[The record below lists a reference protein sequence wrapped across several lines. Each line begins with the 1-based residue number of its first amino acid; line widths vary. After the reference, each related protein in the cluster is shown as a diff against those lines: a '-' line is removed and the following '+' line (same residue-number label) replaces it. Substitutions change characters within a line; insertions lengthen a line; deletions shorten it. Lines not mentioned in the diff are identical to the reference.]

1 MLRSFLRPEVD
12 GKVEPA
18 GNAGAHSHCSKTERA
33 PPCATDAESHRFNDA
48 EEGEENAAFS
58 ADDAHN
64 QHAAAAAAADNT
76 KKPSLPVSSTY
87 KESSLLFPTANP
99 FTFEPKVQVPYAY
112 KRGRMPRD
120 VEIERRR
127 RLYDS
132 QNVNHLLEVSGLTWG
147 LLARRS
153 ARSLPLEIF
162 DDTTYDCRNPSEWMA
177 MAASAATPAAR
188 FLPAE
193 GVFHREDTDTFE
205 LRPCRV
211 VGWAEDT
218 NTLQLHWG
226 ATDEDSLF
234 SAADAHPAAAS
245 AVSTTA
251 AVPLPRIF
259 VRFMAED
266 PVLYVQRLI
275 HAHTQRHKA
284 TSWII
289 YRLCCDSMPVTNLE
303 ELDAGLAE
311 RLRYLGTD
319 IPQLSSAAFPEV
331 ADRVERLVSEITL
344 EWKRSHNRLLL
355 HDRITKDP
363 SVGRMVSNSTH
374 MDPEE
379 LQQGP
384 NVAVDRSELGDP
396 ATVIAVEDD
405 NFCFADREEAFTFGT
420 YFTQPE
426 VVQALTGVRRECM
439 KVLEGS
445 LFDLPKERQLPL
457 AVFAQRQKDHLA
469 RTSRH
474 LKEEWMPH
482 MCETIVAS
490 FQSAGKGWLN
500 IREAKQNIYEMSKLK
515 KFFTTVRFM
524 MEDTLFQL
532 VYNSLQSFTDFFE
545 EVTDFTVTVEDMN
558 NVKNAWPGSDADDC
572 VEKQPLFTIDL
583 VEADGHFSYSISFAD
598 FEGAIVELFNAAIV
612 CTESVPQVE
621 RYVMTQYFWSRDGDG
636 PFLDSVK
643 KEEEHVCAL
652 RERVQT
658 AVRNSLVPLQTYLN
672 TYDELLPLIRLDQA
686 QFVKEYAE
694 AGHSMEEMKEEIAQ
708 HLRAKKSL
716 AGRLPLFLTVG
727 NFVVDCQSFS
737 YLMSMKEEELAK
749 LVMRLIGKT
758 GKDEAVYVRNEF
770 TRLLQTIEK
779 TPQSPEKLF
788 ELLSFMDTIGDQ
800 VTDLTEHIAEVR
812 QCYTILDGFQFELT
826 DDESRLKWEA
836 IGWPRQLALRSHAVR
851 KQLEQV
857 HEELHSGL
865 QKRQEEFSK
874 RVEQL
879 QRVVA
884 TFSKHTDAAEAD
896 KVAAE
901 VKTHNIEIRQCIE
914 EARALNGDQRLFGDK
929 LSDYRNVFE
938 LDKEFKPYS
947 DLWLTTYTWQ
957 ESYRRWHTD
966 AFTTLDAAEIE
977 ATVASASKTMATL
990 SRTFKDKDAMLRI
1003 VEGVKSSVEQFKPW
1017 VPILSSLRH
1026 HGMKERHW
1034 TGLSEKLGM
1043 ALVPGDTLMVL
1054 EDCAPLLA
1062 HHEAVIRY
1070 CEVAA
1075 KESQIETAL
1084 KEMRAKWESKSFI
1097 IEQYKETGTYI
1108 LKDTSDVVE
1117 LLDEHL
1123 NLTQQLQF
1131 SPFKAYFE
1139 EAITDW
1145 ERSLNLISDTLEQ
1158 WLECQRAWRYLE
1170 PILNSEDIAMQLP
1183 RLSALFEKVDRTWRR
1198 IMGNAHSQPNV
1209 LEYCIGTSKLLDH
1222 LREANRLLEEVQR
1235 GLNDYLADK
1244 RQTFPRFYFLS
1255 DEELLEILSQAKEV
1269 RRIDANIS
1277 KLFENIQRLQWN
1289 NVGPVKDTADSGNSS
1304 TNSTAVA
1311 MAEEAA
1317 GAKKG
1322 GGEPEGTAVAASAA
1336 VDGAVDTITGF
1347 YSVEGEYIAAVT
1359 PVVPLG
1365 NVEDWLKLV
1374 EKMMKDSVHAQV
1386 KEAVD
1391 AYLST
1396 RRSEWVL
1403 QWPAQAVIA
1412 VAQVYWTHGCEEALA
1427 TKGTVDDFA
1436 KVLDK
1441 QLRQLVEV
1449 VQSPLTA
1456 VQQIN
1461 MGALITIEVHAKDT
1475 VDNMQADKVSNIQ
1488 SFEWIKQLRF
1498 YFEQSDNL
1506 CHIRQVDASFV
1517 YGGEYLGNTARLV
1530 VTPLTDR
1537 IYLTL
1542 TGALAL
1548 CLGGAPAGPAGTG
1561 KTETTKDLAKALAKQ
1576 CVVFNCQEGMT
1587 YLSMGKFFKGLAWTG
1602 AWACFDEFNRID
1614 VEVLSVVAQQVTD
1627 LQQAC
1632 STKQYRI
1639 LFEESDIVVDPTH
1652 AVFITMNPG
1661 YAGRTELPDNLKV
1674 LFRPVACMVPD
1685 YAMIGEI
1692 RLFSYG
1698 YLKARA
1704 LAQKMVMTFKLS
1716 SEQLSSQ
1723 DHYDFGMRAVNTVI
1737 SAAGLN
1743 KRECPDGDED
1753 ELLLR
1758 ALRDSN
1764 VPKFLKDDTLLF
1776 EGIISDLFPGIALP
1790 SSDYGVMTQALA
1802 TVITGAQ
1809 QQAVPAFVHK
1819 CLQLY
1824 DITTLR
1830 HGLMLVG
1837 PAGSGKT
1844 TAFTALQRALSD
1856 CAARQSKGE
1865 NVGGRSFQKV
1875 YTHICNPKSVT
1886 MDQLYGAYDENG
1898 EWKDGV
1904 LCVLFRCAAR
1914 YGDEGN
1920 MIGKHWVMF
1929 DGPVDALWIESMNTV
1944 LDENKKLCL
1953 VSGEIIQ
1960 MNRDMTMMFEVEDL
1974 AVASPATVSRCG
1986 MIYLDPAT
1994 CVPISALIA
2003 SWAASLPA
2011 YMDTQ
2016 REQLS
2021 QLASLYVAELVEFVR
2036 GGAVR
2041 EYVASNTSG
2050 LVRAFFRMMDGY
2062 VKSLEKAAS
2071 GPEQAGFLGEVVL
2084 PLFFFSLVWSVGATC
2099 DEEGRQLFAAKLR
2112 EMAAVNGHVAYLPAV
2127 EEDDGSNRNS
2137 SSSGFLYDYCYRYD
2151 INAGTA
2157 GDEGAA
2163 AEIGG
2168 GGDGKTNGAA
2178 AAAPAGRWV
2187 HWMQDTP
2194 IFNIPTGTRFD
2205 DILVP
2210 TIDSTRQ
2217 NYILHHLMSS
2227 KVNVA
2232 AVGPT
2237 GTGKSIAL
2245 ARLVLGGGMPSSFL
2259 GLNFTFSAQTKCT
2272 VLQASMM
2279 AKFDKR
2285 RSHVYGAP
2293 VGKHFLIFIDD
2304 ANLPQ
2309 PEKFGAQPPL
2319 ELLRQML
2326 AQGGFYTFTGG
2337 IKWSSIIDCSLAL
2350 AMGPPGGGR
2359 SRISNRLMRYF
2370 NYLAFPEMS
2379 DVSKRT
2385 ILHAILSGMLMQR
2398 GLMEEFSA
2406 VSSSMVDSTLRVFT
2420 KCIQTYLPTPAHVHY
2435 SFNMRD
2441 VMRVFPML
2449 YAADKSVLQS
2459 ETSFVRLW
2467 MHETQRVFYDRLIN
2481 DSDKSQFIEFLD
2493 EELETMGVDGTY
2505 PEIVAADRLI
2515 FGDMLSSKD
2524 VYEQITDMHT
2534 LTTGMNGF
2542 LETYNEENEA
2552 KMNLVLFLDAI
2563 EHVCRI
2569 CRVLKQPNGHC
2580 LLLGVGGSGRKS
2592 LTRLACSLIPEMEI
2606 FTIELTKNYGVKD
2619 WHESL
2624 AKLLLECGKDE
2635 KKCTFL
2641 FSDTQLVHPIFLEDV
2656 AGLLTSGDV
2665 PNLFEDQDL
2674 ELINDKFRGVCISE
2688 NLPTTK
2694 VSVYARFV
2702 KEARA
2707 NLHLVLAFSPIGEA
2721 FRNRLR
2727 MFPALIACCTIDWF
2741 AEWPSEALL
2750 SVATAQLTAVD
2761 ATTTSSSNNTRGG
2774 GQEEE
2779 EINSETAAALADSF
2793 QGVHLLAAEVTE
2805 RFFTE
2810 TRRRSYVTPTSYL
2823 TLLSNFKLMVAAK
2836 RRFIHEQRGRLE
2848 KGLEKLRE
2856 TEAQVAGLEAQLKA
2870 QQPVLEAKKVEI
2882 QAMME
2887 RLTVDRKDA
2896 AVTET
2901 AARKEEAE
2909 ASTKAEECAAM
2920 RRECA
2925 DRLAEAEPALIEAV
2939 KVLSKIKAAEISE
2952 LNKYT
2957 NPPKGV
2963 QYVME
2968 AVALLLTFGNCPKEF
2983 YTGPPGGRKVPDWW
2997 LCAKS
3002 YMKDANRLLDVL
3014 VQPPEKGGFN
3024 RDAMDMALMDKV
3036 RVYYDNE
3043 EFQPEKVKTVS
3054 LPCMAMC
3061 QWVRAMYKW
3070 FFVNREIQPL
3080 RERLAAAEAELA
3092 VVTEAL
3098 HTTQATLD
3106 RVVASVA
3113 ALEREYN
3120 EAVDTQAALE
3130 AEVEATSRKLNRA
3143 GRLIDGLGGEKT
3155 RWVRLVEKYEEQ
3167 ERYVVGD
3174 MVVAAATVAY
3184 CGPLTAPYRQ
3194 ELRQR
3199 WKAQLSS
3206 AGVETSTEFDLVSTS
3221 GDAVKIQEWQLCGLP
3236 TDGLSTEN
3244 AIILAN
3250 SRNWPLLIDPQGQ
3263 ANTWVRNIHKNDNL
3277 QICKASNDKFMKT
3290 VENAIRLGL
3299 PCLVENVGESLDAAL
3314 EPVLLQNIFMIGSM
3328 PHVRIG
3334 DSAIPY
3340 DNNFKLYLTTK
3351 LPNPT
3356 YTPETIVTV
3365 SLLNFFIT
3373 PSGLEEQLLGK
3384 TVEKERNDLEQEKQR
3399 LTRSNAEK
3407 NRELKNLQENILVLL
3422 EEAEGDILEQE
3433 ELIITLE
3440 KSKAKSTEINE
3451 ELGKAKETER
3461 VIDETRNR
3469 YRPHAER
3476 GSLLFFCASQLAIVD
3491 PMYQFSLQWFMN
3503 LFLNT
3508 VDNAEQPVAAED
3520 GEGDVT
3526 SDGRNLVEVRVQNL
3540 MDYFT
3545 YSFYSNVCRS
3555 LFEKHKLT
3563 FSFYLCT
3570 SLVQH
3575 RGEMV
3580 ESEYRYLLTG
3590 PTGSVPANA
3599 MANPAPSWLTDSSWA
3614 EILFLHAHLPTFAG
3628 FADHVQAN
3636 IEHYRALFDSNEAD
3650 TYPLAAE
3657 WAEKAT
3663 PLQRLVI
3670 VRCFRMD
3677 KVAPA
3682 IQHYVEHF
3690 MGERYIIVPQFDLMD
3705 AYKDSD
3711 CLTPLIFINSA
3722 GSDPMNDLLRFAETM
3737 RMSKRLD
3744 KVSLGQG
3751 QGKKAEELISSGRER
3766 GQWIL
3771 LQNCHLASSWMP
3783 TLESIVESFTVE
3795 TVKKEFRLWL
3805 TSMPSSSFPVS
3816 VLQIAVK
3823 MTNEPPM
3830 GLRANVTRSYYG
3842 FTAQDLEEEAK
3853 PVEFKKFVFA
3863 LCLFHGV
3870 IQERRKFGS
3879 LGFNIAYEFN
3889 DSDRNVCL
3897 LQLRK
3902 FLPMYDTIPYDVLK
3916 FLTGE
3921 INYGGRVTD
3930 DWDRR
3935 CLMTLIQHFINP
3947 GVLENGYAF
3956 SPSTLYHTIVPGNRK
3971 QYLDYL
3977 DSWPLNP
3984 QPEVFGLHEN
3994 ADITCA
4000 QNTTHSILSTV
4011 LSLESRGGAGA
4022 SASSREHL
4030 LTETAAEIA
4039 SKLPPPFDTAAFS
4052 TKYPT
4057 KYEESMNTVLV
4068 QEAGRYNR
4076 LLRFIHTNLSEFMKA
4091 VRGEVVMSAELEAV
4105 GESFFVNSVPAS
4117 WSALAYPSLKPLSNW
4132 LDDLVRRTRF
4142 IVDWYEQGPPAAFWF
4157 GGFFFPQAFLT
4168 GTLQNYARQV
4178 HEAIDRISFE
4188 FQLQSPSVQP
4198 ATAPRPEKGA
4208 LVYGMYMEG
4217 ARWDAEQHSLA
4228 ESRPKELYVEMPMML
4243 LDPVVN
4249 RTRNPRDYVCP
4260 VYKTLTRAGTL
4271 STTGHSTNFVLPVE
4285 IPTTVAP
4292 SHWIERGVACIVSLN
4307 Y

>member
-1 MLRSFLRPEVD
+1 MLRSFLRPRANEKGEFAD
-12 GKVEPA
+12 SA
-18 GNAGAHSHCSKTERA
+18 ATRSLSGNAKRSTSRGA
-33 PPCATDAESHRFNDA
+33 DAVSHRASSAPGRDSP
-48 EEGEENAAFS
+48 AASS
-58 ADDAHN
+58 AD
-64 QHAAAAAAADNT
+64 AAPT
-76 KKPSLPVSSTY
+76 LPVSSTY
-87 KESSLLFPTANP
+87 KESSLLFPTASP

-132 QNVNHLLEVSGLTWG
+132 QNVNHLLEVSGLTWDV
-147 LLARRS
+147 LARRS

-162 DDTTYDCRNPSEWMA
+162 DDTSFDCRNPSEWME
-177 MAASAATPAAR
+177 MAASAPTPEAR

-193 GVFHREDTDTFE
+193 GVFHNAETDAFE

-211 VGWAEDT
+211 VDWEEET

-226 ATDEDSLF
+226 ATDDADSSTPDNRSSCTPV
-234 SAADAHPAAAS
+234 SASSAS
-245 AVSTTA
+245 AKTTA
-251 AVPLPRIF
+251 SLPRIL
-259 VRFMAED
+259 VRFIAED
-266 PVLYVQRLI
+266 PVLYVQRLL

-284 TSWII
+284 TSWIV
-289 YRLCCDSMPVTNLE
+289 YRLCCDSMPVANLE

-311 RLRYLGTD
+311 RLRHLGTD
-319 IPQLSSAAFPEV
+319 IPQLSPAAFPEV
-331 ADRVERLVSEITL
+331 ADRVEHLISEITL

-355 HDRITKDP
+355 RDRIVKDD
-363 SVGRMVSNSTH
+363 SVARMVSNSTH
-374 MDPEE
+374 MDAEE
-379 LQQGP
+379 LLQGP
-384 NVAVDRSELGDP
+384 NMAVDRSELGDP
-396 ATVIAVEDD
+396 STVIPVEGDD
-405 NFCFADREEAFTFGT
+405 FCFDERKEAFTFAT
-420 YFTQPE
+420 YFTQQE

-445 LFDLPKERQLPL
+445 LFDLPRERQLPL
-457 AVFAQRQKDHLA
+457 AVFAERQKDHLA

-474 LKEEWMPH
+474 LKEEWMPR
-482 MCETIVAS
+482 MCEIIVAC

-515 KFFTTVRFM
+515 KFFTTVKFM

-532 VYNSLQSFTDFFE
+532 VYNSLQAFTDFFE

-583 VEADGHFSYSISFAD
+583 VEADGHFSYSTSFAD
-598 FEGAIVELFNAAIV
+598 FEAAIVELFNDAIV

-621 RYVMTQYFWSRDGDG
+621 RYVMTQYFWSRDGEG

-652 RERVQT
+652 RERVQR
-658 AVRNSLVPLQTYLN
+658 AVRTSLVPLQTYLN
-672 TYDELLPLIRLDQA
+672 TYDELLPLIQLDQA
-686 QFVKEYAE
+686 QFIKDYAE

-716 AGRLPLFLTVG
+716 AERLPLFLTVG

-758 GKDEAVYVRNEF
+758 GKEEAIYVRGEF
-770 TRLLQTIEK
+770 TRLVQTIEK
-779 TPQSPEKLF
+779 IPQSPEKLY

-800 VTDLTEHIAEVR
+800 VTELTQHIAEVR
-812 QCYTILDGFQFELT
+812 QCYTILDSFQFELT
-826 DDESRLKWEA
+826 DSESRLKWEA

-857 HEELHSGL
+857 QEELHSGL

-896 KVAAE
+896 KVTAE
-901 VKTHNIEIRQCIE
+901 VKTHTIEIRQCIE
-914 EARALNGDQRLFGDK
+914 EARALNNDQRLFGDK

-938 LDKEFKPYS
+938 LEKEFKPYS

-957 ESYRRWHTD
+957 ESYRRWHSD
-966 AFTTLDAAEIE
+966 AFTTLDAAEVE
-977 ATVASASKTMATL
+977 ATVVSASKTMASL
-990 SRTFKDKDAMLRI
+990 SKTFKDKAAMLRI
-1003 VEGVKSSVEQFKPW
+1003 VEDVKLSVEQFKPW
-1017 VPILSSLRH
+1017 VPILTSLRQP
-1026 HGMKERHW
+1026 GMKERHW

-1043 ALVPGDTLMVL
+1043 LLVPGDTLMVL
-1054 EDCAPLLA
+1054 DDCAPLLA
-1062 HHEAVIRY
+1062 HHDTVVSY

-1075 KESQIETAL
+1075 KESQIETTL
-1084 KEMRAKWESKSFI
+1084 REMRAKWESKCFN
-1097 IEQYKETGTYI
+1097 IEPYKETGTFI
-1108 LKDTSDVVE
+1108 LKDTTDVVE

-1131 SPFKAYFE
+1131 SPFKGYFE
-1139 EAITDW
+1139 EAISDW
-1145 ERSLNLISDTLEQ
+1145 ERSLSLISDTLEQ

-1198 IMGNAHSQPNV
+1198 VMGSAHTQPNV
-1209 LEYCIGTSKLLDH
+1209 LEYCMSTNKLLEH

-1269 RRIDANIS
+1269 RRIDSNIG
-1277 KLFENIQRLQWN
+1277 KLFEGIQRLQWN
-1289 NVGPVKDTADSGNSS
+1289 NVHPSKDTPANATASSGSGSGTDNSNSS
-1304 TNSTAVA
+1304 AA
-1311 MAEEAA
+1311 KAESYGSAKTSAEAA
-1317 GAKKG
+1317 
-1322 GGEPEGTAVAASAA
+1322 ASPANTL
-1336 VDGAVDTITGF
+1336 DTITGF
-1347 YSVEGEYIAAVT
+1347 YSVEGEYIPAVT
-1359 PVVPLG
+1359 PVVPQG
-1365 NVEDWLKLV
+1365 SVEEWLKLV
-1374 EKMMKDSVHAQV
+1374 EKMMKDGVHAQV
-1386 KEAVD
+1386 KGAVD

-1412 VAQVYWTHGCEEALA
+1412 VAQIYWTQGCEEALT
-1427 TKGTVDDFA
+1427 TKGKVDDFA
-1436 KVLDK
+1436 NVLDK

-1475 VDNMQADKVSNIQ
+1475 VDSMQTDGVASTQ

-1506 CHIRQVDASFV
+1506 CHIRQVDAHFV

-1632 STKQYRI
+1632 ATKQYRI

-1652 AVFITMNPG
+1652 AIFITMNPG

-1743 KRECPDGDED
+1743 KRESPDGDED

-1764 VPKFLKDDTLLF
+1764 VPKFLKDDILLF
-1776 EGIISDLFPGIALP
+1776 EGIISDLFPGITLP
-1790 SSDYGVMTQALA
+1790 SSDYGAVTQALTTA
-1802 TVITGAQ
+1802 IVGAQ
-1809 QQAVPAFVHK
+1809 QQPVPAFVHK

-1844 TAFTALQRALSD
+1844 AAFTALQRALSD

-1898 EWKDGV
+1898 EWRDGV
-1904 LCVLFRCAAR
+1904 LCVLFRLAAK
-1914 YGDEGN
+1914 YGEESN
-1920 MIGKHWVMF
+1920 MVGKHWVMF

-2003 SWAASLPA
+2003 SWTASLPA
-2011 YMDTQ
+2011 FMESQ
-2016 REQLS
+2016 REQLGK
-2021 QLASLYVAELVEFVR
+2021 LATLYVEELVQFVR

-2041 EYVASNTSG
+2041 EYVTSTTSG
-2050 LVRAFFRMMDGY
+2050 LVHSFFRMMEGY
-2062 VKSLEKAAS
+2062 MRSLEKVPS
-2071 GPEQAGFLGEVVL
+2071 GAGERVAFLSSVVP
-2084 PLFFFSLVWSVGATC
+2084 PLFFFSLLWSIGATC
-2099 DEEGRQLFAAKLR
+2099 DEEGRQLFAAKLC
-2112 EMAAVNGHVAYLPAV
+2112 EMAAANGHTPFLPAAQA
-2127 EEDDGSNRNS
+2127 EKSADGGSFN
-2137 SSSGFLYDYCYRYD
+2137 GFLYDYYYRYE
-2151 INAGTA
+2151 GS
-2157 GDEGAA
+2157 GAA
-2163 AEIGG
+2163 GEDGAADGG
-2168 GGDGKTNGAA
+2168 SVDGKAGGSAA
-2178 AAAPAGRWV
+2178 VGSWV
-2187 HWMQDTP
+2187 HWMQDRP
-2194 IFNIPTGTRFD
+2194 SFSIPAGTRFD

-2210 TIDSTRQ
+2210 TIDNTRQ
-2217 NYILHHLMSS
+2217 NYVLQHLMSI

-2232 AVGPT
+2232 VVGPT
-2237 GTGKSIAL
+2237 GTGKSVAL
-2245 ARLVLGGGMPSSFL
+2245 ARLVLGGGMPSNFL

-2272 VLQASMM
+2272 VLQESMM

-2293 VGKHFLIFIDD
+2293 AGKHFLIFIDD

-2309 PEKFGAQPPL
+2309 PEKYGAQPPV

-2326 AQGGFYTFTGG
+2326 AQGGFYTFAGG

-2359 SRISNRLMRYF
+2359 SRVSNRFMRYF

-2379 DVSKRT
+2379 DMSKRT
-2385 ILHAILSGMLMQR
+2385 ILKAILSGVLTQR
-2398 GLMEEFSA
+2398 GLIEQFSTIA
-2406 VSSSMVDSTLRVFT
+2406 SSMVSSTLRVFA
-2420 KCIQTYLPTPAHVHY
+2420 KCVQSYLPTPAHVHY

-2449 YAADKSVLQS
+2449 YSADKSVLQS

-2467 MHETQRVFYDRLIN
+2467 MHEMQRVFYDRLI
-2481 DSDKSQFIEFLD
+2481 SDADKNQFIGFLN
-2493 EELETMGVDGTY
+2493 EELQSMGVDGTY
-2505 PEIVAADRLI
+2505 SEIVGVDRLI
-2515 FGDMLSSKD
+2515 FGDMLNDKGI
-2524 VYEQITDMHT
+2524 YEQITNMQT
-2534 LTTGMNGF
+2534 LSTRMKDF
-2542 LETYNEENEA
+2542 LNAYNEENEV

-2569 CRVLKQPNGHC
+2569 SRVLKQPNGHC

-2592 LTRLACSLIPEMEI
+2592 LTRLACSLIAEMEV
-2606 FTIELTKNYGVKD
+2606 FTIELTKSYGVKD
-2619 WHESL
+2619 WHENL
-2624 AKLLLECGKDE
+2624 ARLLMDCGKDD
-2635 KKCTFL
+2635 KKRTFL
-2641 FSDTQLVHPIFLEDV
+2641 FSDTQLVHPTFLEDV
-2656 AGLLTSGDV
+2656 AGLLISGDV
-2665 PNLFEDQDL
+2665 PNLFEDQDI
-2674 ELINDKFRGVCISE
+2674 ELINDKFRSVCLSE

-2721 FRNRLR
+2721 FRSRLR
-2727 MFPALIACCTIDWF
+2727 MFPSLIACCTIDWF

-2750 SVATAQLTAVD
+2750 SVATVQLTAD
-2761 ATTTSSSNNTRGG
+2761 NGAANDNDND
-2774 GQEEE
+2774 EM
-2779 EINSETAAALADSF
+2779 TAEAASALADCF
-2793 QGVHLLAAEVTE
+2793 QGVHRLAAEVTE
-2805 RFFTE
+2805 RFFSE

-2823 TLLSNFKLMVAAK
+2823 TLLSNFKLMAAAK

-2848 KGLEKLRE
+2848 KGLDKLRD
-2856 TEAQVAGLEAQLKA
+2856 TEVQVADLEAQLKA

-2882 QAMME
+2882 SAMME

-2909 ASTKAEECAAM
+2909 ASAKAEECATM

-2925 DRLAEAEPALIEAV
+2925 ERLAEAEPALIEAV

-2952 LNKYT
+2952 LNKYA

-2983 YTGPPGGRKVPDWW
+2983 YSGPPGGRKVADWW

-3002 YMKDANRLLDVL
+3002 YMKDANRLLDLL

-3024 RDAMDMALMDKV
+3024 RDAMDMALMEKV

-3080 RERLAAAEAELA
+3080 REKLASAEAELV

-3098 HTTQATLD
+3098 HNTQATLD
-3106 RVVASVA
+3106 RVVASVM
-3113 ALEREYN
+3113 ALEKEYN
-3120 EAVDTQAALE
+3120 DAVNTQAALE

-3155 RWVRLVEKYEEQ
+3155 RWVRLVEQYKEQ

-3194 ELRQR
+3194 DLRQQ
-3199 WKAQLSS
+3199 WKAQLSA
-3206 AGVETSTEFDLVSTS
+3206 AGVETSKEFDLVSTS

-3236 TDGLSTEN
+3236 TDALSTEN

-3263 ANTWVRNIHKNDNL
+3263 ANAWVRNIHKNDNL
-3277 QICKASNDKFMKT
+3277 QLCKASSDKFMKT

-3299 PCLVENVGESLDAAL
+3299 PCLIENVGESLDAAL
-3314 EPVLLQNIFMIGSM
+3314 EPVLLKNIFMIGST

-3340 DNNFKLYLTTK
+3340 DRNFKLYLTTK

-3384 TVEKERNDLEQEKQR
+3384 TVEKERSDLEQEKQR
-3399 LTRSNAEK
+3399 LTRSNADK
-3407 NRELKNLQENILVLL
+3407 NRELKNLQENILALL

-3503 LFLNT
+3503 LFLNA
-3508 VDNAEQPVAAED
+3508 VDNAEQPVAAEG
-3520 GEGDVT
+3520 GEQDKM
-3526 SDGRNLVEVRVQNL
+3526 SDGRSLVEARVHNL

-3575 RGEMV
+3575 GGEMV
-3580 ESEYRYLLTG
+3580 EAEYRFLLTG
-3590 PTGSVPANA
+3590 PTGSAPTNVK
-3599 MANPAPSWLTDSSWA
+3599 ANPAPSWLTDGSWA
-3614 EILFLHAHLPTFAG
+3614 EIVFLDTHLPTFAG

-3636 IEHYRALFDSNEAD
+3636 IDHYRALFDSNEAD

-3657 WAEKAT
+3657 WAEKVT
-3663 PLQRLVI
+3663 PMQRLV
-3670 VRCFRMD
+3670 VMRCFRAD

-3682 IQHYVEHF
+3682 IQHFIAHY

-3737 RMSKRLD
+3737 RMTKRLD

-3751 QGKKAEELISSGRER
+3751 QGKKAEELIHSGREK

-3805 TSMPSSSFPVS
+3805 TSMPSSSFPVA
-3816 VLQIAVK
+3816 VLQTAVK

-3830 GLRANVTRSYYG
+3830 GLRANVTRSYYA
-3842 FTAQDLEEEAK
+3842 FTPEDLEEDAK
-3853 PVEFKKFVFA
+3853 PDEFKKMVFA
-3863 LCLFHGV
+3863 FCLFHGV

-3889 DSDRNVCL
+3889 DSDRKVCL

-3902 FLPMYDTIPYDVLK
+3902 FLPMYDTIPYDVLT

-3947 GVLENGYAF
+3947 GVLDVGCPF
-3956 SPSTLYHTIVPGNRK
+3956 SPSGIYHTIDPGNRK

-3984 QPEVFGLHEN
+3984 QPEIFGLHEN

-4011 LSLESRGGAGA
+4011 LALESRGGSGA
-4022 SASSREHL
+4022 SASSREQL
-4030 LTETAAEIA
+4030 LTATASEIA
-4039 SKLPPPFDTAAFS
+4039 AKLPQPFDMAAFS

-4076 LLRFIHTNLSEFMKA
+4076 LLRFIHANLSEFMKA

-4105 GESFFVNSVPAS
+4105 GASFFVNSVPAS

-4132 LDDLVRRTRF
+4132 VDDLVRRTRC
-4142 IVDWYEQGPPAAFWF
+4142 VADWFAQGPPAAFWF

-4168 GTLQNYARQV
+4168 GILQNYARQV
-4178 HEAIDRISFE
+4178 HEAIDRISFQ
-4188 FQLQSPSVQP
+4188 FALQPPSVQP
-4198 ATAPRPEKGA
+4198 TTATRPQKGA
-4208 LVYGMYMEG
+4208 LVYGLYMEG

-4228 ESRPKELYVEMPMML
+4228 ESRPKELYVEIPMIL

-4249 RTRNPRDYVCP
+4249 RTRNPQDYVCP

-4271 STTGHSTNFVLPVE
+4271 STTGHSTNFVLPIE
-4285 IPTTVAP
+4285 IPTKVAP
-4292 SHWIERGVACIVSLN
+4292 SHWIERGVACVVSLN

>member
-1 MLRSFLRPEVD
+1 MLRSFLRPQENE
-12 GKVEPA
+12 KVEWTCDA
-18 GNAGAHSHCSKTERA
+18 ATRSCSGKAKGAPSRDA
-33 PPCATDAESHRFNDA
+33 DAESHRVS
-48 EEGEENAAFS
+48 NAQDDEKNAFLP
-58 ADDAHN
+58 ADVTQTSHGVVSVP
-64 QHAAAAAAADNT
+64 DNT
-76 KKPSLPVSSTY
+76 KATSLPVSSTY

-132 QNVNHLLEVSGLTWG
+132 QNVDHLLEVSGLTWRM
-147 LLARRS
+147 LARRS
-153 ARSLPLEIF
+153 AQSLPLEIF
-162 DDTTYDCRNPSEWMA
+162 DDTSYDCRNPSEWMA
-177 MAASAATPAAR
+177 MAATAATPSAR

-193 GVFHREDTDTFE
+193 GVFHCEESDTFV

-211 VGWAEDT
+211 VGWVEDT
-218 NTLQLHWG
+218 NTLQLRWG
-226 ATDEDSLF
+226 STDETGE
-234 SAADAHPAAAS
+234 PAAANANAHDS
-245 AVSTTA
+245 AEKAAGAVS
-251 AVPLPRIF
+251 LPRIF
-259 VRFMAED
+259 VRFIAED
-266 PVLYVQRLI
+266 PVLYVQRLV

-289 YRLCCDSMPVTNLE
+289 YRLCCDSMPVTKLE
-303 ELDAGLAE
+303 QLDAGLAE
-311 RLRYLGTD
+311 RLRHLGTD
-319 IPQLSSAAFPEV
+319 IPQLSPAAFPQV
-331 ADRVERLVSEITL
+331 AERVEHLISEITL

-355 HDRITKDP
+355 RDRITKDR
-363 SVGRMVSNSTH
+363 SVARMVSNSTH
-374 MDPEE
+374 MDPDE
-379 LQQGP
+379 LLQGP
-384 NVAVDRSELGDP
+384 NVAIDRSELGDP
-396 ATVIAVEDD
+396 ATVIVVEDE
-405 NFCFADREEAFTFGT
+405 NFCFSEREDAFTFAT

-457 AVFAQRQKDHLA
+457 AVFAKRQKDHLA
-469 RTSRH
+469 RTSLH
-474 LKEEWMPH
+474 LKEEWVPR

-515 KFFTTVRFM
+515 KFFTTVKFM

-532 VYNSLQSFTDFFE
+532 VYSSLQSFTDFFE

-558 NVKNAWPGSDADDC
+558 HVKNAWPGSDADDC

-598 FEGAIVELFNAAIV
+598 FEAAIVELFNDAII

-621 RYVMTQYFWSRDGDG
+621 RYVMTQYFWSRDGEG

-652 RERVQT
+652 RERVQL
-658 AVRNSLVPLQTYLN
+658 AVRASLVPLQTYLN

-686 QFVKEYAE
+686 QFIKDYAE
-694 AGHSMEEMKEEIAQ
+694 AGHSIEEMKEEIAQ

-716 AGRLPLFLTVG
+716 AERLPLFLTVG

-758 GKDEAVYVRNEF
+758 GKEEAVYVRTEF

-779 TPQSPEKLF
+779 TPQSPEKLY
-788 ELLSFMDTIGDQ
+788 ELLGFMDTVGSQ
-800 VTDLTEHIAEVR
+800 VTELAQHIVEVR
-812 QCYTILDGFQFELT
+812 QCYSILDGFQFELA

-851 KQLEQV
+851 KQLEIV

-884 TFSKHTDAAEAD
+884 TFSKHMDAAEAD

-957 ESYRRWHTD
+957 ESYRHWHSD
-966 AFTTLDAAEIE
+966 AFTTLDASEIE
-977 ATVASASKTMATL
+977 ATVASAYKTMVNL
-990 SRTFKDKDAMLRI
+990 SKTFKDKDAMLRI
-1003 VEGVKSSVEQFKPW
+1003 VESVKSSVEQFKPW
-1017 VPILSSLRH
+1017 VPILTSLRQP
-1026 HGMKERHW
+1026 GMKERHW
-1034 TGLSEKLGM
+1034 AGLSEKLGM
-1043 ALVPGDTLMVL
+1043 TLVPGSTLLVL

-1062 HHEAVIRY
+1062 HHDVVVSH

-1075 KESQIETAL
+1075 KESQIEMAL
-1084 KEMRAKWESKSFI
+1084 KEMRAKWESKCFVVES
-1097 IEQYKETGTYI
+1097 YKESGTYI

-1131 SPFKAYFE
+1131 SPFKGYFE
-1139 EAITDW
+1139 ESITDW

-1198 IMGNAHSQPNV
+1198 IIGNAHAQPNV
-1209 LEYCIGTSKLLDH
+1209 LEYCMGTSKLLDH

-1255 DEELLEILSQAKEV
+1255 DEELLEILSQGKEV
-1269 RRIDANIS
+1269 RRIDSNIS
-1277 KLFENIQRLQWN
+1277 KLFENIQQLQWN
-1289 NVGPVKDTADSGNSS
+1289 NVCPKRYRKESISNTDANAVGDNSTEAAATGGETAGANKNNDEPVSAAAAAATAPVDSVADS
-1304 TNSTAVA
+1304 
-1311 MAEEAA
+1311 
-1317 GAKKG
+1317 
-1322 GGEPEGTAVAASAA
+1322 
-1336 VDGAVDTITGF
+1336 ITGF
-1347 YSVEGEYIAAVT
+1347 YSMEGEYIPAVT

-1365 NVEDWLKLV
+1365 NVEEWLKLV
-1374 EKMMKDSVHAQV
+1374 EKMMVDSVHAQV
-1386 KEAVD
+1386 KGAVE

-1403 QWPAQAVIA
+1403 RWPAQAVIA
-1412 VAQVYWTHGCEEALA
+1412 VAQIYWTQGCEEALT
-1427 TKGTVDDFA
+1427 TKGQVGDFA
-1436 KVLDK
+1436 KVLDR

-1475 VDNMQADKVSNIQ
+1475 VDNMLADSVSNIQ

-1498 YFEQSDNL
+1498 YFEKSDGF
-1506 CHIRQVDASFV
+1506 CHIRQVDAHFV

-1632 STKQYRI
+1632 LTKQYRI

-1737 SAAGLN
+1737 SSAGLN
-1743 KRECPDGDED
+1743 KSECPDGDED

-1790 SSDYGVMTQALA
+1790 STDYGAVTQALT
-1802 TVITGAQ
+1802 TVITAAQ
-1809 QQAVPAFVHK
+1809 QQPVPAFVHK

-1844 TAFTALQRALSD
+1844 AAFTALQRALSD
-1856 CAARQSKGE
+1856 CAARQDKGE
-1865 NVGGRSFQKV
+1865 NVGGRRFQKV

-1904 LCVLFRCAAR
+1904 LCVLFRCAAK

-1920 MIGKHWVMF
+1920 MIGKHWVTF

-2011 YMDTQ
+2011 YVSSQ
-2016 REQLS
+2016 REQLNR
-2021 QLASLYVAELVEFVR
+2021 LATLYVEELVEFIR

-2041 EYVASNTSG
+2041 EYIASTTSG
-2050 LVRAFFRMMDGY
+2050 LVHAFFRMMNGY
-2062 VKSLEKAAS
+2062 VKSLEMAS
-2071 GPEQAGFLGEVVL
+2071 GPERASFFSSVVP

-2099 DEEGRQLFAAKLR
+2099 DEAGRQAFAAKLR
-2112 EMAAVNGHVAYLPAV
+2112 EMAAANGHSAHLPAV
-2127 EEDDGSNRNS
+2127 DDGGS
-2137 SSSGFLYDYCYRYD
+2137 SSSSGGSGGFLYDYYYRYD
-2151 INAGTA
+2151 CSSAGGA
-2157 GDEGAA
+2157 DEGAA
-2163 AEIGG
+2163 ESGG
-2168 GGDGKTNGAA
+2168 NGDGKTAEDAA
-2178 AAAPAGRWV
+2178 AVAGSWV
-2187 HWMQDTP
+2187 HWMQDVP
-2194 IFNIPTGTRFD
+2194 AFIIPTDTRFD

-2210 TIDSTRQ
+2210 TIDNTRQ
-2217 NYILHHLMSS
+2217 NYILQHLMSL

-2245 ARLVLGGGMPSSFL
+2245 ARLVLGGGMPNSFL
-2259 GLNFTFSAQTKCT
+2259 GLSFTFSAQTKCT
-2272 VLQASMM
+2272 VLQDSMM

-2293 VGKHFLIFIDD
+2293 TGKHFLIFIDD

-2309 PEKFGAQPPL
+2309 PEKYGAQPPL

-2337 IKWSSIIDCSLAL
+2337 IKWASIIDCSLAL

-2359 SRISNRLMRYF
+2359 SRVSNRFTRYF

-2379 DVSKRT
+2379 DMSKRT
-2385 ILHAILSGMLMQR
+2385 ILGAILSGALMQR
-2398 GLMEEFSA
+2398 GLTEELGA
-2406 VSSSMVDSTLRVFT
+2406 IASSMVDSTLRVFA
-2420 KCIQTYLPTPAHVHY
+2420 KCIQSYLPMPAHVHY

-2449 YAADKSVLQS
+2449 YTADKSVMQS
-2459 ETSFVRLW
+2459 QTAFVRLW
-2467 MHETQRVFYDRLIN
+2467 MHEMQRVFYDRLIS
-2481 DSDKSQFIEFLD
+2481 DSDKHQFIGFLD
-2493 EELETMGVDGTY
+2493 EELQSMGIDGTY
-2505 PEIVAADRLI
+2505 SEIVGADRLI
-2515 FGDMLSSKD
+2515 FGDMVSD
-2524 VYEQITDMHT
+2524 RGVYEQITDMHILST
-2534 LTTGMNGF
+2534 RMNDF
-2542 LETYNEENEA
+2542 LESYNDENEVR
-2552 KMNLVLFLDAI
+2552 MNLVLFLDAI

-2592 LTRLACSLIPEMEI
+2592 LTRLACSLIPEMEV
-2606 FTIELTKNYGVKD
+2606 FTIELTKGYGVKD
-2619 WHESL
+2619 WHENL

-2635 KKCTFL
+2635 KKRTFL
-2641 FSDTQLVHPIFLEDV
+2641 FSDTQLVHPTFLEDV

-2674 ELINDKFRGVCISE
+2674 ELINDKFRSVCISE
-2688 NLPTTK
+2688 CLPTTK

-2721 FRNRLR
+2721 FRSRLR
-2727 MFPALIACCTIDWF
+2727 MFPSLIACCTIDWF

-2750 SVATAQLTAVD
+2750 SVATAQLTAD
-2761 ATTTSSSNNTRGG
+2761 DGATTSTKGG
-2774 GQEEE
+2774 AEKEA
-2779 EINSETAAALADSF
+2779 ISAETATTLADCF
-2793 QGVHLLAAEVTE
+2793 QVVHRLAAEVTE

-2810 TRRRSYVTPTSYL
+2810 ARRRSYVTPTSYL
-2823 TLLSNFKLMVAAK
+2823 TLLSNFKLMAAAK
-2836 RRFIHEQRGRLE
+2836 RRFIREQCGRLE

-2856 TEAQVAGLEAQLKA
+2856 TEVQVADLEAQLKA

-2896 AVTET
+2896 AATET

-2909 ASTKAEECAAM
+2909 ASAKAEECAAM
-2920 RRECA
+2920 RRKCA
-2925 DRLAEAEPALIEAV
+2925 ERLAEAEPALIEAV

-2983 YTGPPGGRKVPDWW
+2983 YTGPPGGRKVADWW

-3002 YMKDANRLLDVL
+3002 YMKDANRLLDLL

-3024 RDAMDMALMDKV
+3024 RDAMDMALMEKV

-3043 EFQPEKVKTVS
+3043 EFQPEKVRSVS

-3061 QWVRAMYKW
+3061 LWVRAMYKW

-3080 RERLAAAEAELA
+3080 REKLASAEAELA
-3092 VVTEAL
+3092 VVTDAL
-3098 HTTQATLD
+3098 HKTQATLD
-3106 RVVASVA
+3106 RVVASVM
-3113 ALEREYN
+3113 ALEKEYSD
-3120 EAVDTQAALE
+3120 AVDTQAALE

-3155 RWVRLVEKYEEQ
+3155 RWVRLVEQYKEQ

-3206 AGVETSTEFDLVSTS
+3206 EGVETSAEFDLVSTS

-3236 TDGLSTEN
+3236 TDALSTEN

-3263 ANTWVRNIHKNDNL
+3263 ANSWVRNIHKNENL

-3299 PCLVENVGESLDAAL
+3299 PCLIENVGESLDAAL
-3314 EPVLLQNIFMIGSM
+3314 EPVLLKNVFMIGST

-3340 DNNFKLYLTTK
+3340 DHNFKLYLTTK

-3399 LTRSNAEK
+3399 LIRSNAEK
-3407 NRELKNLQENILVLL
+3407 DRELKNLQDNILVLL

-3451 ELGKAKETER
+3451 ELAKAKETER

-3503 LFLNT
+3503 LFLNA
-3508 VDNAEQPVAAED
+3508 VDNAEHPVAAEG
-3520 GEGDVT
+3520 GEEDMT
-3526 SDGRNLVEVRVQNL
+3526 SDGSSLVEARVHNL

-3563 FSFYLCT
+3563 FSFYLCS

-3575 RGEMV
+3575 NGEMEEV
-3580 ESEYRYLLTG
+3580 EYRYLLTG
-3590 PTGSVPANA
+3590 PTGSAPADA
-3599 MANPAPSWLTDSSWA
+3599 MANPAPSWLTESSWA
-3614 EILFLHAHLPTFAG
+3614 EILFLHTHLPNFAG

-3636 IEHYRALFDSNEAD
+3636 IDHYRALFDSNEAD
-3650 TYPLAAE
+3650 TYLLAGE

-3670 VRCFRMD
+3670 MRCFRVD

-3682 IQHYVEHF
+3682 IQHFIKHY

-3737 RMSKRLD
+3737 RMSKRLS

-3751 QGKKAEELISSGRER
+3751 QGKKAEELIRSGREK
-3766 GQWIL
+3766 GQWVL

-3783 TLESIVESFTVE
+3783 MLESTVESFTMD

-3805 TSMPSSSFPVS
+3805 TSMPSSSFPVA
-3816 VLQIAVK
+3816 VLQTAVK

-3830 GLRANVTRSYYG
+3830 GLRANVTRSYYA
-3842 FTAQDLEEEAK
+3842 FTPEDLEEEAK
-3853 PVEFKKFVFA
+3853 PNEFMKLVFA
-3863 LCLFHGV
+3863 FCLFHGV

-3902 FLPMYDTIPYDVLK
+3902 FLPMYDTIPYDVLT

-3947 GVLENGYAF
+3947 DVLREGYAF
-3956 SPSTLYHTIVPGNRK
+3956 SSSGLYHTIEPGSRK
-3971 QYLDYL
+3971 EYLDYL

-3984 QPEVFGLHEN
+3984 QPEIFGLHEN

-4000 QNTTHSILSTV
+4000 QNTTHSTLSTV
-4011 LSLESRGGAGA
+4011 LALESRGGAGA
-4022 SASSREHL
+4022 SVSSRDQL
-4030 LTETAAEIA
+4030 LTATAAEIA
-4039 SKLPPPFDTAAFS
+4039 EKLPQPFDMAAFS
-4052 TKYPT
+4052 AKYPT
-4057 KYEESMNTVLV
+4057 RYEESMNTVLV

-4076 LLRFIHTNLSEFMKA
+4076 LLRFIHANLSEFMKA

-4105 GESFFVNSVPAS
+4105 GESFFVNCVPAS

-4132 LDDLVRRTRF
+4132 LDDLVRRTHF
-4142 IVDWYEQGPPAAFWF
+4142 VADWYEQGPPAAFWF

-4168 GTLQNYARQV
+4168 GSLQNYARQV
-4178 HEAIDRISFE
+4178 HEAIDRISFQ

-4198 ATAPRPEKGA
+4198 ATATRPEKGA
-4208 LVYGMYMEG
+4208 LVYGLYMEG
-4217 ARWDAEQHSLA
+4217 ARWDPELHSLV
-4228 ESRPKELYVEMPMML
+4228 ESRPKELYVEVPMLL

-4249 RTRNPRDYVCP
+4249 RARNPQDYVCP

-4271 STTGHSTNFVLPVE
+4271 STTGHSTNFVLPIE
-4285 IPTTVAP
+4285 IPTQVPP
-4292 SHWIERGVACIVSLN
+4292 SHWIERGVACVVALN

>member
-1 MLRSFLRPEVD
+1 MLQSFLRPQSGTATAAAGD
-12 GKVEPA
+12 DTVEIEPFNELMMGSHDLGTQHTTNA
-18 GNAGAHSHCSKTERA
+18 VNFAASASSAAAKENAGTR
-33 PPCATDAESHRFNDA
+33 
-48 EEGEENAAFS
+48 
-58 ADDAHN
+58 
-64 QHAAAAAAADNT
+64 AAAALGA
-76 KKPSLPVSSTY
+76 LPVSSTY
-87 KESSLLFPTANP
+87 KESALRFPTASP
-99 FTFEPKVQVPYAY
+99 GTFEPKVQVPYAY

-132 QNVNHLLEVSGLTWG
+132 ESVDRLVHVSGLTWEA
-147 LLARRS
+147 LARRS
-153 ARSLPLEIF
+153 AQSLPLEIF
-162 DDTTYDCRNPSEWMA
+162 DDTSYDCRNPSEWMA
-177 MAASAATPAAR
+177 MAATAPTQASR

-193 GVFHREDTDTFE
+193 AVYYHKDRDTFE
-205 LRPCRV
+205 LCPCRV

-218 NTLQLHWG
+218 NTIQLHWG
-226 ATDEDSLF
+226 STPTTAHCLNTDGDPA
-234 SAADAHPAAAS
+234 SAAAYS
-245 AVSTTA
+245 EVSEPVAT
-251 AVPLPRIF
+251 LPRIF
-259 VRFMAED
+259 VRFLAED
-266 PVLYVQRLI
+266 PIVYVQRLVS
-275 HAHTQRHKA
+275 AHIQRQKT
-284 TSWII
+284 TSWIL
-289 YRLCCDSMPVTNLE
+289 YRLCCDSMPVASLE

-311 RLRYLGTD
+311 RLRHLGTD
-319 IPQLSSAAFPEV
+319 IPQLSPAEFPDV
-331 ADRVERLVSEITL
+331 AERVERLVSEITL
-344 EWKRSHNRLLL
+344 EWQRSHNRLLL
-355 HDRITKDP
+355 RDRLRSDE
-363 SVGRMVSNSTH
+363 SVARMVVNSTH

-379 LQQGP
+379 LLRGP
-384 NVAVDRSELGDP
+384 NLAVDRSDLGDP
-396 ATVIAVEDD
+396 STVICVEGDG
-405 NFCFADREEAFTFGT
+405 FVFAEQEKSFTFAT

-426 VVQALTGVRRECM
+426 VVQALTGVQRECM
-439 KVLEGS
+439 RVLEGS
-445 LFDLPKERQLPL
+445 LFNLPKERQMPL
-457 AVFAQRQKDHLA
+457 ALFVKCQREHLISV
-469 RTSRH
+469 SRQ
-474 LKEEWMPH
+474 LKTEWLPRI
-482 MCETIVAS
+482 CETIVSS

-500 IREAKQNIYEMSKLK
+500 TREAKQSIYEMSKLK
-515 KFFTTVRFM
+515 KFFVTVKFM

-532 VYNSLQSFTDFFE
+532 VYSSLHSFTDFVE
-545 EVTDFTVTVEDMN
+545 EVSNFTVTVQDMN
-558 NVKNAWPGSDADDC
+558 NVVNAWPGSDAEDC

-583 VEADGHFSYSISFAD
+583 MEKDGHFSYSISFDD
-598 FEGAIVELFNAAIV
+598 FEATIVDLFNDAIV
-612 CTESVPQVE
+612 CTESIPQVE
-621 RYVMTQYFWSRDGDG
+621 RYVMTQYFWSRDSEG

-643 KEEEHVCAL
+643 KEEEHVCLL
-652 RERVQT
+652 RERVQNS
-658 AVRNSLVPLQTYLN
+658 VRASLVPLQTYLN
-672 TYDELLPLIRLDQA
+672 TYDELLPLIRLDQSE
-686 QFVKEYAE
+686 FIKKYAE
-694 AGHSMEEMKEEIAQ
+694 AGHSMDEMKEEIAL

-716 AGRLPLFLTVG
+716 AERLPLFLTVG

-737 YLMSMKEEELAK
+737 YLMSMKEEELAR

-758 GKDEAVYVRNEF
+758 GKEEALHVREAF
-770 TRLLQTIEK
+770 TRMVNTIEK
-779 TPQSPEKLF
+779 TPQSPEKLY
-788 ELLSFMDTIGDQ
+788 ELYAFMDGMGEQ
-800 VTDLTEHIAEVR
+800 VAELMEHIAEVR
-812 QCYTILDGFQFELT
+812 QCYAILDGFQFELS

-836 IGWPRQLALRSHAVR
+836 IGWPRQLALRSQAVR

-857 HEELHSGL
+857 QEELHSGL

-879 QRVVA
+879 QRIVV
-884 TFSKHTDAAEAD
+884 TFSRHTEAAEAD

-901 VKTHNIEIRQCIE
+901 VKTHNIEIRHCIE
-914 EARALNGDQRLFGDK
+914 EARSINSDQRLFGDK

-977 ATVASASKTMATL
+977 STVIAAFKVMVSLAK
-990 SRTFKDKDAMLRI
+990 TFKDKAALLKI
-1003 VEGVKSSVEQFKPW
+1003 VEEVKAVVEDFKPW
-1017 VPILSSLRH
+1017 VPFLSSLRH
-1026 HGMKERHW
+1026 PGMRERHW
-1034 TGLSEKLGM
+1034 TALSEKLGLK
-1043 ALVPGDTLMVL
+1043 LVPGTTLLLL
-1054 EDCAPLLA
+1054 EDCKPLLA
-1062 HHEAVIRY
+1062 HHETIISF

-1075 KESQIETAL
+1075 KESQIETTL
-1084 KEMRAKWESKSFI
+1084 KDMRAKWESKCFI
-1097 IEQYKETGTYI
+1097 IEAYKETGTYI
-1108 LKDTSDVVE
+1108 LKDTSEVVE

-1123 NLTQQLQF
+1123 NLVQQLQF
-1131 SPFKAYFE
+1131 SPFKGYFE
-1139 EAITDW
+1139 ESITDW
-1145 ERSLNLISDTLEQ
+1145 ERSLSLISDTLEQ

-1198 IMGNAHSQPNV
+1198 VMGNAYTQPNV
-1209 LEYCIGTSKLLDH
+1209 LEYCIGTNKLLDH

-1235 GLNDYLADK
+1235 GLNDYLAEK

-1269 RRIDANIS
+1269 RRIDANIT
-1277 KLFENIQRLQWN
+1277 KLFEGIHHLQWN
-1289 NVGPVKDTADSGNSS
+1289 NVHPDETRAENAED
-1304 TNSTAVA
+1304 VA
-1311 MAEEAA
+1311 CRD
-1317 GAKKG
+1317 
-1322 GGEPEGTAVAASAA
+1322 AVAATT
-1336 VDGAVDTITGF
+1336 DTMTGF
-1347 YSVEGEYIAAVT
+1347 YSGEGEYIPAAT
-1359 PVVPLG
+1359 PVVPHG
-1365 NVEDWLKLV
+1365 NVEDWLKLL
-1374 EKMMKDSVHAQV
+1374 EKMMKDSVHTQV
-1386 KEAVD
+1386 KQAVK
-1391 AYLST
+1391 AYLSM

-1403 QWPAQAVIA
+1403 QWPAQAIIA
-1412 VAQVYWTHGCEEALA
+1412 VSQIYWTQGCEEALT
-1427 TKGTVDDFA
+1427 TKGEVGCYA
-1436 KVLDK
+1436 KVLDR

-1456 VQQIN
+1456 IQQIN

-1475 VDNMQADKVSNIQ
+1475 VDNMQAAKVSSTQ

-1498 YFEQSDNL
+1498 YFDNNDGF
-1506 CHIRQVDASFV
+1506 CHIRQVDTHFV

-1587 YLSMGKFFKGLAWTG
+1587 FRSMGKFFKGLAWTG

-1632 STKQYRI
+1632 STKQYRL
-1639 LFEESDIVVDPTH
+1639 LFEESDILVDPTH

-1698 YLKARA
+1698 YQKARA
-1704 LAQKMVMTFKLS
+1704 LAQKMVTTFKLS

-1743 KRECPDGDED
+1743 KRERPNDDED

-1764 VPKFLKDDTLLF
+1764 VPKFLKDDILLF
-1776 EGIISDLFPGIALP
+1776 EGIISDLFPDTALP
-1790 SSDYGVMTQALA
+1790 QSNYGAVVEALTTA
-1802 TVITGAQ
+1802 ITEAHQ
-1809 QQAVPAFVHK
+1809 QPISAFVQK

-1824 DITTLR
+1824 DITMLR

-1844 TAFTALQRALSD
+1844 ASFTALQRALTD
-1856 CAARQSKGE
+1856 CAARQAKGV
-1865 NVGGRSFQKV
+1865 NFGARRLQKV
-1875 YTHICNPKSVT
+1875 FTHICNPKSVT

-1914 YGDEGN
+1914 YGDESN
-1920 MIGKHWVMF
+1920 LIGKHWVIF

-1960 MNRDMTMMFEVEDL
+1960 MSRDMTMMFEVEDL

-1994 CVPISALIA
+1994 CVPASALIT
-2003 SWAASLPA
+2003 SWIAVLPP
-2011 YMDTQ
+2011 YLESQ
-2016 REQLS
+2016 RETLKRLS
-2021 QLASLYVAELVEFVR
+2021 DTYIEELVSLVR
-2036 GGAVR
+2036 SGAVH
-2041 EYVASNTSG
+2041 EYVTSTTSG
-2050 LVRAFFRMMDGY
+2050 LMYSFFHMMEGY
-2062 VKSLEKAAS
+2062 VKSFEVAKSAS
-2071 GPEQAGFLGEVVL
+2071 GQLQVSPERLAVMAGAVP
-2084 PLFFFSLVWSVGATC
+2084 PLFFFSLVWSIGATC
-2099 DEEGRQLFAAKLR
+2099 DEAGRQLFSSTVWRLAEA
-2112 EMAAVNGHVAYLPAV
+2112 NGDGQWLPRLPA
-2127 EEDDGSNRNS
+2127 DGA
-2137 SSSGFLYDYCYRYD
+2137 SGSGGAEAFLYDYVYRYD
-2151 INAGTA
+2151 PTGVM
-2157 GDEGAA
+2157 EGEVDAA
-2163 AEIGG
+2163 SSSGG
-2168 GGDGKTNGAA
+2168 GG
-2178 AAAPAGRWV
+2178 APAPSPSVSGSWV
-2187 HWMQDTP
+2187 HWMHEQTTLT
-2194 IFNIPTGTRFD
+2194 IPDGTRFE
-2205 DILVP
+2205 DIIVP

-2217 NYILHHLMSS
+2217 NYVLQHLMEQ

-2237 GTGKSIAL
+2237 GTGKSISL

-2272 VLQASMM
+2272 VLQDSLM

-2293 VGKHFLIFIDD
+2293 AGKHFLIFIDD
-2304 ANLPQ
+2304 ANLPL
-2309 PEKFGAQPPL
+2309 PEKYGAQPPV

-2326 AQGGFYTFTGG
+2326 AQGGFYNFTGG
-2337 IKWSSIIDCSLAL
+2337 IKWTSIIDCSLAL
-2350 AMGPPGGGR
+2350 AMEPPGGGR
-2359 SRISNRLMRYF
+2359 NHISNRFMRYF

-2379 DVSKRT
+2379 DMSKRT
-2385 ILHAILSGMLMQR
+2385 ILQAILSGGLTHR
-2398 GLMEEFSA
+2398 GLGDRLANVSSA
-2406 VSSSMVDSTLRVFT
+2406 VVESTLRVFS
-2420 KCIQTYLPTPAHVHY
+2420 KCTQVFLPTPAHVHY

-2441 VMRVFPML
+2441 VMRVFPLL
-2449 YAADKSVLQS
+2449 YAADASVLQS

-2467 MHETQRVFYDRLIN
+2467 MHEMQRVFCDRLV
-2481 DSDKSQFIEFLD
+2481 SATDKGLFIEYLRA
-2493 EELETMGVDGTY
+2493 ELLSMGVDKSY
-2505 PEIVAADRLI
+2505 SEVVRADRLV
-2515 FGDMLSSKD
+2515 FADVLSDKG
-2524 VYEQITDMHT
+2524 VYEQITDMDALT
-2534 LTTGMNGF
+2534 ARMNELLTT
-2542 LETYNEENEA
+2542 YNDENEV

-2569 CRVLKQPNGHC
+2569 SRVLRLPNGHC
-2580 LLLGVGGSGRKS
+2580 LLLGIGGSGRKS
-2592 LTRLACSLIPEMEI
+2592 LTRLACSLIPEMEV
-2606 FTIELTKNYGVKD
+2606 FTIELTKSFGVKE

-2624 AKLLLECGKDE
+2624 AKLLLECGRDE
-2635 KKCTFL
+2635 KKRTFL
-2641 FSDTQLVHPIFLEDV
+2641 FSDTQLVHPTFLEDV

-2665 PNLFEDQDL
+2665 PNLFEDEDI
-2674 ELINDKFRGVCISE
+2674 ELINDKFRGVCLSE

-2694 VSVYARFV
+2694 VSIYARFV
-2702 KEARA
+2702 KETRA
-2707 NLHLVLAFSPIGEA
+2707 NLHLALAFSPIGES
-2721 FRNRLR
+2721 FRSRLR
-2727 MFPALIACCTIDWF
+2727 MFPSLIACCTIDWF

-2750 SVATAQLTAVD
+2750 SVARVQLNADGSADMVGVASDVDLAGCFQAVHR
-2761 ATTTSSSNNTRGG
+2761 T
-2774 GQEEE
+2774 
-2779 EINSETAAALADSF
+2779 
-2793 QGVHLLAAEVTE
+2793 AAEVTE
-2805 RFFTE
+2805 CFFLE

-2823 TLLSNFKLMVAAK
+2823 VLISNFKAMAAAK
-2836 RRFIHEQRGRLE
+2836 RRFLREQRGRLE
-2848 KGLEKLRE
+2848 KGLDKLRD
-2856 TEAQVAGLEAQLKA
+2856 TEVQVAELEAQLKA
-2870 QQPVLEAKKVEI
+2870 QQPVLEEKKVEI
-2882 QAMME
+2882 QSMME
-2887 RLTVDRKDA
+2887 RLTVDRKVA
-2896 AVTET
+2896 AVKE
-2901 AARKEEAE
+2901 ADARREESE
-2909 ASTKAEECAAM
+2909 ASVKAEECAKM
-2920 RRECA
+2920 RQECA
-2925 DRLAEAEPALIEAV
+2925 ERLAEAEPALAEAV

-2952 LNKYT
+2952 LNKYA

-2968 AVALLLTFGNCPKEF
+2968 AVALLLTFGNCPREF
-2983 YTGPPGGRKVPDWW
+2983 YSGPAGGRKVPDWW

-3002 YMKDANRLLDVL
+3002 YMRDANRLLDLL

-3024 RDAMDMALMDKV
+3024 REAMDTALMDKV

-3043 EFQPEKVKTVS
+3043 EFQPEKVKAVS

-3061 QWVRAMYKW
+3061 LWVRAMYKW

-3080 RERLAAAEAELA
+3080 RERLAATEAELA
-3092 VVTEAL
+3092 VVTDAL
-3098 HTTQATLD
+3098 RVTQATLD
-3106 RVVASVA
+3106 HVIAAVA
-3113 ALEREYN
+3113 ALEKEYDDALN
-3120 EAVDTQAALE
+3120 TQAALE
-3130 AEVEATSRKLNRA
+3130 AEVERTSLKLQRA
-3143 GRLIDGLGGEKT
+3143 GRLIDGLGGEKH
-3155 RWVRLVEKYEEQ
+3155 RWVTLVEQYREQ
-3167 ERYVVGD
+3167 ERYIIGD

-3184 CGPLTAPYRQ
+3184 CGPLTAPYRSDV
-3194 ELRQR
+3194 RR
-3199 WKAQLSS
+3199 KWKAHLT
-3206 AGVETSTEFDLVSTS
+3206 AANVETSADFDLVSTS
-3221 GDAVKIQEWQLCGLP
+3221 GDAVQIQEWQLCGLP
-3236 TDGLSTEN
+3236 TDALSTEN
-3244 AIILAN
+3244 AIILTN

-3263 ANTWVRNIHKNDNL
+3263 ANTWVRNIHRNDNL
-3277 QICKASNDKFMKT
+3277 QVCKASNDKFMKT
-3290 VENAIRLGL
+3290 VESAIRLGL
-3299 PCLVENVGESLDAAL
+3299 PCLIENVGESLDAAL
-3314 EPVLLQNIFMIGSM
+3314 EPLLLKNIFLIGST

-3334 DSAIPY
+3334 DTAIPY
-3340 DNNFKLYLTTK
+3340 DRNFKLYLTTK

-3384 TVEKERNDLEQEKQR
+3384 TVEKERNDLEVEKQR

-3407 NRELKNLQENILVLL
+3407 KSELKDLQDNILVLL
-3422 EEAEGDILEQE
+3422 EQAEGDILEQE

-3451 ELGKAKETER
+3451 ELGKAKAMET
-3461 VIDETRNR
+3461 VIDETRNK

-3476 GSLLFFCASQLAIVD
+3476 GSLLFFCVSQLALVD
-3491 PMYQFSLQWFMN
+3491 PMYQFSLQWFMS
-3503 LFLNT
+3503 LFLNA
-3508 VDNAEQPVAAED
+3508 VDHAAQVPAAKVATEDDRSSAEDPVA
-3520 GEGDVT
+3520 
-3526 SDGRNLVEVRVQNL
+3526 VRVHTL
-3540 MDYFT
+3540 IDYFT

-3555 LFEKHKLT
+3555 LFENHKLM
-3563 FSFYLCT
+3563 FSFYLCA

-3575 RGEMV
+3575 SGAMV
-3580 ESEYRYLLTG
+3580 EAEYRFLLTG
-3590 PTGSVPANA
+3590 PTGSAPAEA
-3599 MANPAPSWLTDSSWA
+3599 LANPAPSWINESSWA
-3614 EILFLHAHLPTFAG
+3614 EVLFISTHLPTFVG
-3628 FADHVQAN
+3628 FAEHVRDYLQ
-3636 IEHYRALFDSNEAD
+3636 HYKDLFDSNDAD
-3650 TYPLAAE
+3650 MFPLAGE
-3657 WAEKAT
+3657 WNEKAT
-3663 PLQRLVI
+3663 PMQRLV
-3670 VRCFRMD
+3670 VMRCFRVD

-3682 IQHYVEHF
+3682 IQHFIEHY
-3690 MGERYIIVPQFDLMD
+3690 MGDRYIVVPQFDLMD

-3737 RMSKRLD
+3737 RMSKRLE

-3751 QGKKAEELISSGRER
+3751 QGKKAEELIRVAREK
-3766 GQWIL
+3766 GQWVL

-3783 TLESIVESFTVE
+3783 TLESIVESFTPE

-3805 TSMPSSSFPVS
+3805 TSMPSANFPVA
-3816 VLQIAVK
+3816 VLQTAVK

-3842 FTAQDLEEEAK
+3842 FTPADLEQEERPA
-3853 PVEFKKFVFA
+3853 EFKKLVFA

-3902 FLPMYDTIPYDVLK
+3902 LLSMYDFIPYDVLT

-3935 CLMTLIQHFINP
+3935 CLMALIQHFVNP
-3947 GVLENGYAF
+3947 EVLQDGYAF
-3956 SPSTLYHTIVPGNRK
+3956 SPSGIYHTLEPGNR
-3971 QYLDYL
+3971 QHYLDYL

-3984 QPEVFGLHEN
+3984 KPEIFGLHEN

-4000 QNTTHSILSTV
+4000 QNTTHSILSAV
-4011 LSLESRGGAGA
+4011 LALESRGGAGTA
-4022 SASSREHL
+4022 ASSRELL
-4030 LTETAAEIA
+4030 LTATATAITA
-4039 SKLPPPFDTAAFS
+4039 KLPQLFDMAAF
-4052 TKYPT
+4052 TLKYPT

-4076 LLRFIHTNLSEFMKA
+4076 LLKFIHASLAEFLKA

-4105 GESFFVNSVPAS
+4105 GSNFFVNSVPVS

-4132 LDDLVRRTRF
+4132 VEDLVRRVCF
-4142 IVDWYEQGPPAAFWF
+4142 IADWYAHGPPATFWF

-4168 GTLQNYARQV
+4168 GTLQNHARKV
-4178 HEAIDRISFE
+4178 HQAIDSISFQ
-4188 FQLQSPSVQP
+4188 FGVQDASLDP
-4198 ATAPRPEKGA
+4198 KTVPRPDKGA
-4208 LVYGMYMEG
+4208 LVYGLYLEG
-4217 ARWDAEQHSLA
+4217 ARWDPEQHSLA
-4228 ESRPKELYVEMPMML
+4228 ESNPKELYVEMPL
-4243 LDPVVN
+4243 IHLDPVVN
-4249 RTRNPRDYVCP
+4249 RTRNAEDYVCP

-4271 STTGHSTNFVLPVE
+4271 STTGHSTNFVLPIE
-4285 IPTTVAP
+4285 IPTKVDPA
-4292 SHWIERGVACIVSLN
+4292 HWIERGTACVVSLN

>member
-1 MLRSFLRPEVD
+1 MLPSFLRPHGD
-12 GKVEPA
+12 TTA
-18 GNAGAHSHCSKTERA
+18 A
-33 PPCATDAESHRFNDA
+33 ATGDDAAQILSSNEFMMESHHLGTQESA
-48 EEGEENAAFS
+48 KAAGLAVS
-58 ADDAHN
+58 AIN
-64 QHAAAAAAADNT
+64 TAASGYAGTGAAVVAST
-76 KKPSLPVSSTY
+76 LPVSSTY
-87 KESSLLFPTANP
+87 KESALRFPTASP
-99 FTFEPKVQVPYAY
+99 GTFEPKVQVPYAY

-132 QNVNHLLEVSGLTWG
+132 ESVDRLLHVSGLTWEA
-147 LLARRS
+147 LARRS
-153 ARSLPLEIF
+153 AQSLPLEIF
-162 DDTTYDCRNPSEWMA
+162 DDTSYDCRNPSEWMA
-177 MAASAATPAAR
+177 MAAMAPTEASQ

-193 GVFHREDTDTFE
+193 AVYYCKARDIFE

-211 VGWAEDT
+211 VGWVEDNNTIQLYWGTTPTTARSSHTEDT
-218 NTLQLHWG
+218 I
-226 ATDEDSLF
+226 
-234 SAADAHPAAAS
+234 AADMSGGAGSDAAAHGQ
-245 AVSTTA
+245 AGEPVVT
-251 AVPLPRIF
+251 LPRIF
-259 VRFMAED
+259 VRFLAED
-266 PVLYVQRLI
+266 PIVYVQRLVS
-275 HAHTQRHKA
+275 AHTQRQKT
-284 TSWII
+284 TSWIL
-289 YRLCCDSMPVTNLE
+289 YRLCCDSMPVASLE
-303 ELDAGLAE
+303 ELDGGLAE
-311 RLRYLGTD
+311 RLRHLGTD
-319 IPQLSSAAFPEV
+319 IPKLSPAEFPDV
-331 ADRVERLVSEITL
+331 AERVERLISEITL
-344 EWKRSHNRLLL
+344 EWQRSHNRLLL
-355 HDRITKDP
+355 RDRLRTDE
-363 SVGRMVSNSTH
+363 SVARMVVNSTH
-374 MDPEE
+374 MEPEE
-379 LQQGP
+379 LLHGP
-384 NVAVDRSELGDP
+384 NVAVDRSYFGDP
-396 ATVIAVEDD
+396 STVICVEDD
-405 NFCFADREEAFTFGT
+405 SFVFEQQEQAFTFAT

-426 VVQALTGVRRECM
+426 VVQALTGVQRECM

-445 LFDLPKERQLPL
+445 LFNLPKERQLPL
-457 AVFAQRQKDHLA
+457 EVFVKSQREHLA
-469 RTSRH
+469 SVSRQ
-474 LKEEWMPH
+474 LKEEWLPRI
-482 MCETIVAS
+482 CEAISSS

-500 IREAKQNIYEMSKLK
+500 THEAKQSIYEMSKLK
-515 KFFTTVRFM
+515 KFFVTVKFM

-532 VYNSLQSFTDFFE
+532 VYSSLHSFAEFFE
-545 EVTDFTVTVEDMN
+545 EVSDFTVTVQDMN
-558 NVKNAWPGSDADDC
+558 HVVNAWPGSDADDC

-583 VEADGHFSYSISFAD
+583 MEKDGRFSYSIPFSD
-598 FEGAIVELFNAAIV
+598 FEAAIVDLFNDAIV
-612 CTESVPQVE
+612 CTESIPQVE
-621 RYVMTQYFWSRDGDG
+621 RYVMTQYFWSRDGEG

-643 KEEEHVCAL
+643 KEEEHVCLL
-652 RERVQT
+652 RERLQASVQ
-658 AVRNSLVPLQTYLN
+658 ASLVPLQTYLN
-672 TYDELLPLIRLDQA
+672 TYDELLPLIQLDQA
-686 QFVKEYAE
+686 QFIKNYAE
-694 AGHSMEEMKEEIAQ
+694 AGHSMDEMKEEIAQ
-708 HLRAKKSL
+708 HLRAKKAL
-716 AGRLPLFLTVG
+716 AERLPLFLTVG

-737 YLMSMKEEELAK
+737 YLMSMKEEELAR
-749 LVMRLIGKT
+749 LVMRVIGKT
-758 GKDEAVYVRNEF
+758 GKEEAMHVREVF
-770 TRLLQTIEK
+770 TRLANTIEK

-788 ELLSFMDTIGDQ
+788 ELYAFMDGMGEQ
-800 VTDLTEHIAEVR
+800 VAELVDRIAEVR
-812 QCYTILDGFQFELT
+812 QCYSILDGFQFELS

-857 HEELHSGL
+857 QEELHSGL

-884 TFSKHTDAAEAD
+884 TFSKHTEAAEAD

-914 EARALNGDQRLFGDK
+914 EARSINSDQRLFGDK

-947 DLWLTTYTWQ
+947 DLWLTTYSWQ

-966 AFTTLDAAEIE
+966 AFTTLDATEIE
-977 ATVASASKTMATL
+977 STVTTAFKTMASL
-990 SRTFKDKDAMLRI
+990 ARTFKDKAALLKI
-1003 VEGVKSSVEQFKPW
+1003 VEEVRAAVEDFKPW
-1017 VPILSSLRH
+1017 VPFLLSLRH
-1026 HGMKERHW
+1026 PGMRERHW

-1043 ALVPGDTLMVL
+1043 KLVPGDTLMLL
-1054 EDCAPLLA
+1054 EDCQPLLVHRA
-1062 HHEAVIRY
+1062 TIVSY

-1075 KESQIETAL
+1075 KESQIEATL
-1084 KEMRAKWESKSFI
+1084 KEMRAKWESKCFI
-1097 IEQYKETGTYI
+1097 VEAYKETGTYI
-1108 LKDTSDVVE
+1108 LKDTSEVVE
-1117 LLDEHL
+1117 VLDEHL
-1123 NLTQQLQF
+1123 NLVQQLQF
-1131 SPFKAYFE
+1131 SPFKGYFE

-1145 ERSLNLISDTLEQ
+1145 ERSLNLISDTIEK
-1158 WLECQRAWRYLE
+1158 WMECQRAWRYLE

-1198 IMGNAHSQPNV
+1198 VMGNAHSQPNV
-1209 LEYCIGTSKLLDH
+1209 LEYCMGTNKLLDH

-1269 RRIDANIS
+1269 RRIDSNIA
-1277 KLFENIQRLQWN
+1277 KLFEGIHRLQWN
-1289 NVGPVKDTADSGNSS
+1289 GVCPDDVNAADADGEACREADATLVK
-1304 TNSTAVA
+1304 
-1311 MAEEAA
+1311 
-1317 GAKKG
+1317 
-1322 GGEPEGTAVAASAA
+1322 
-1336 VDGAVDTITGF
+1336 ITGF
-1347 YSVEGEYIAAVT
+1347 YSSEGEYIPA
-1359 PVVPLG
+1359 VVPVIPQG
-1365 NVEDWLKLV
+1365 NVEEWLKHV
-1374 EKMMKDSVHAQV
+1374 EKMMKDGVHAQV
-1386 KEAVD
+1386 RHAVE
-1391 AYLST
+1391 AYLSM

-1412 VAQVYWTHGCEEALA
+1412 VAQIYWTQGCEEALT
-1427 TKGTVDDFA
+1427 TKGDVECYA
-1436 KVLDK
+1436 KVLDR

-1475 VDNMQADKVSNIQ
+1475 VDSMQAAKVSSTQ
-1488 SFEWIKQLRF
+1488 SFEWMKQLRF
-1498 YFEQSDNL
+1498 YFDRSDGF
-1506 CHIRQVDASFV
+1506 CHIRQVDTHFV

-1587 YLSMGKFFKGLAWTG
+1587 FRSMGKFFKGLAWTG

-1627 LQQAC
+1627 LQLAC
-1632 STKQYRI
+1632 TTKQYRI
-1639 LFEESDIVVDPTH
+1639 LFEESDILVDPTH

-1698 YLKARA
+1698 YQKARA

-1743 KRECPDGDED
+1743 KREHPGGDED

-1764 VPKFLKDDTLLF
+1764 VPKFLKDDILLF
-1776 EGIISDLFPGIALP
+1776 EGIISDLFPGTALP
-1790 SSDYGVMTQALA
+1790 QSDYGAVVQALT
-1802 TVITGAQ
+1802 TVITEAR
-1809 QQAVPAFVHK
+1809 QQAVPAFVQK

-1837 PAGSGKT
+1837 PAGGGKT
-1844 TAFTALQRALSD
+1844 ASFTALQRALTD
-1856 CAARQSKGE
+1856 CATRQGTGSDLGAR
-1865 NVGGRSFQKV
+1865 RLQKV
-1875 YTHICNPKSVT
+1875 FTHICNPKSVT
-1886 MDQLYGAYDENG
+1886 MEQLYGAYDENG

-1904 LCVLFRCAAR
+1904 LCVLFRRAAR
-1914 YGDEGN
+1914 YGDEGSL
-1920 MIGKHWVMF
+1920 IGKHWVMF

-1960 MNRDMTMMFEVEDL
+1960 MSRDMTMMFEVEDL

-1986 MIYLDPAT
+1986 MVYLDPAT
-1994 CVPISALIA
+1994 CVPTSALIT
-2003 SWAASLPA
+2003 SWIAALPP
-2011 YMDTQ
+2011 YLESQ
-2016 REQLS
+2016 RQTLRD
-2021 QLASLYVAELVEFVR
+2021 LANKYIEELVQLVR
-2036 GGAVR
+2036 SGAMH
-2041 EYVASNTSG
+2041 EYVTSTTSG
-2050 LVRAFFRMMDGY
+2050 LVHSFFHIMDGY
-2062 VKSLEKAAS
+2062 AKSFEVAKSAS
-2071 GPEQAGFLGEVVL
+2071 GQLNVSPERLALMAGAVP
-2084 PLFFFSLVWSVGATC
+2084 PLFFFSLVWSIGATC
-2099 DEEGRQLFAAKLR
+2099 DEAGRQLFSETVWRLAKANGDCQWLPQLPGEGTGGSGAA
-2112 EMAAVNGHVAYLPAV
+2112 EV
-2127 EEDDGSNRNS
+2127 
-2137 SSSGFLYDYCYRYD
+2137 FLYDYVYRYD
-2151 INAGTA
+2151 PAGVVEET
-2157 GDEGAA
+2157 
-2163 AEIGG
+2163 
-2168 GGDGKTNGAA
+2168 AA
-2178 AAAPAGRWV
+2178 AATNGGDDENAAIGASAPSPSVSGSWL
-2187 HWMQDTP
+2187 HWMHENPPLT
-2194 IFNIPTGTRFD
+2194 IPHGTRFD
-2205 DILVP
+2205 DIIVP

-2217 NYILHHLMSS
+2217 NYVLQHLMTQ

-2237 GTGKSIAL
+2237 GTGKSISL

-2272 VLQASMM
+2272 MLQDSLM
-2279 AKFDKR
+2279 AKLDKR
-2285 RSHVYGAP
+2285 RSHVFGAP
-2293 VGKHFLIFIDD
+2293 SGKHFLIFIDD

-2309 PEKFGAQPPL
+2309 PEKYGAQPPL

-2326 AQGGFYTFTGG
+2326 AQGGFYSFAGG
-2337 IKWSSIIDCSLAL
+2337 IKWSSIIDCSLVL

-2359 SRISNRLMRYF
+2359 NHISNRFMRYF

-2379 DVSKRT
+2379 DMSKRT
-2385 ILHAILSGMLMQR
+2385 ILRAILSGGLTQR
-2398 GLMEEFSA
+2398 GLADRLANVSSA
-2406 VSSSMVDSTLRVFT
+2406 VVDSTLRVFS
-2420 KCIQTYLPTPAHVHY
+2420 KCTQAFLPTPAHVHY

-2441 VMRVFPML
+2441 VMRVFPLL
-2449 YAADKSVLQS
+2449 YAADPSTLQS
-2459 ETSFVRLW
+2459 ETSFVLLW
-2467 MHETQRVFYDRLIN
+2467 MHEMQRVFYDRLV
-2481 DSDKSQFIEFLD
+2481 DTADKGLFIEYLSA
-2493 EELETMGVDGTY
+2493 ELPSMGVEMPYSEVVNT
-2505 PEIVAADRLI
+2505 DRLI
-2515 FGDMLSSKD
+2515 FGDVLSD
-2524 VYEQITDMHT
+2524 RGVYEQITDMNA
-2534 LTTGMNGF
+2534 LTARMNEL
-2542 LETYNEENEA
+2542 LETYNDENEV

-2569 CRVLKQPNGHC
+2569 SRVLRLPNGHC
-2580 LLLGVGGSGRKS
+2580 LLLGIGGSGRKS
-2592 LTRLACSLIPEMEI
+2592 LTRLACSLIADMEV
-2606 FTIELTKNYGVKD
+2606 FTIELTKSFGVKE

-2635 KKCTFL
+2635 KKRTFL
-2641 FSDTQLVHPIFLEDV
+2641 FSDTQLVHPTFLEDV

-2665 PNLFEDQDL
+2665 PNLFEDQDI
-2674 ELINDKFRGVCISE
+2674 ELINDKFRGVCLSE
-2688 NLPTTK
+2688 DLPTTK

-2721 FRNRLR
+2721 FRSRLR
-2727 MFPALIACCTIDWF
+2727 MFPSLIACCTIDWF

-2750 SVATAQLTAVD
+2750 SVATVQLNADNGADVVGTASDVD
-2761 ATTTSSSNNTRGG
+2761 
-2774 GQEEE
+2774 
-2779 EINSETAAALADSF
+2779 LAGCF
-2793 QGVHLLAAEVTE
+2793 QAVHRAAAEVTE
-2805 RFFTE
+2805 RFFIE

-2823 TLLSNFKLMVAAK
+2823 ALLSNFKAMAAAK
-2836 RRFIHEQRGRLE
+2836 RRFLREQRGRLE
-2848 KGLEKLRE
+2848 KGLEKLRH
-2856 TEAQVAGLEAQLKA
+2856 TEVQVAELEAQLKA
-2870 QQPVLEAKKVEI
+2870 QQPVLVEKKAEI
-2882 QAMME
+2882 QSMME
-2887 RLTVDRKDA
+2887 RLTMDRQEA
-2896 AVTET
+2896 AVKE
-2901 AARKEEAE
+2901 ADARREEAE
-2909 ASTKAEECAAM
+2909 ASVKAEECAKM
-2920 RRECA
+2920 RHECA
-2925 DRLAEAEPALIEAV
+2925 DRLAEAEPALVEAV

-2952 LNKYT
+2952 LNKYA

-2983 YTGPPGGRKVPDWW
+2983 YSGPAGGRKAPDWW

-3002 YMKDANRLLDVL
+3002 YMKDANRLLDLL

-3024 RDAMDMALMDKV
+3024 REAMDMALMEKI
-3036 RVYYDNE
+3036 RVYHDND

-3080 RERLAAAEAELA
+3080 REKLAATEAELA
-3092 VVTEAL
+3092 VVMEAL
-3098 HTTQATLD
+3098 RATQATLNG
-3106 RVVASVA
+3106 VVAAVE
-3113 ALEREYN
+3113 ALEKEYDDALN
-3120 EAVDTQAALE
+3120 AQAALE
-3130 AEVEATSRKLNRA
+3130 AEVERTSLKLQRA
-3143 GRLIDGLGGEKT
+3143 ARLIDGLGGEKG
-3155 RWVRLVEKYEEQ
+3155 RWATLVEQYKEQ
-3167 ERYVVGD
+3167 ERYIVGD
-3174 MVVAAATVAY
+3174 MMVAAATVAY
-3184 CGPLTAPYRQ
+3184 CGPLTAPYRNDVR
-3194 ELRQR
+3194 RQ
-3199 WKAQLSS
+3199 WKASLT
-3206 AGVETSTEFDLVSTS
+3206 AANVETSTDFDLVSTS
-3221 GDAVKIQEWQLCGLP
+3221 GDAVQIQEWQLCGLP
-3236 TDGLSTEN
+3236 TDALSTEN

-3263 ANTWVRNIHKNDNL
+3263 ANTWVRNIHRNDNL
-3277 QICKASNDKFMKT
+3277 QVCKASDDKFMKT

-3299 PCLVENVGESLDAAL
+3299 PCLIENVGESLDAAL
-3314 EPVLLQNIFMIGSM
+3314 EPLLLKNIFLIGST

-3340 DNNFKLYLTTK
+3340 DHNFKLYFTTK
-3351 LPNPT
+3351 LPNPI
-3356 YTPETIVTV
+3356 YAPETIVTV

-3384 TVEKERNDLEQEKQR
+3384 TVEKERNDLELEKQR

-3407 NRELKNLQENILVLL
+3407 NCELKALQDSILLLL
-3422 EEAEGDILEQE
+3422 EQAEGDILEQE

-3451 ELGKAKETER
+3451 ELGRAKVMEA

-3503 LFLNT
+3503 LFLNA
-3508 VDNAEQPVAAED
+3508 VDNAEQVPAAKEAVEDDSDRVEDPVAK
-3520 GEGDVT
+3520 
-3526 SDGRNLVEVRVQNL
+3526 RVQNL

-3563 FSFYLCT
+3563 FSFYLCA

-3575 RGEMV
+3575 SGRMV
-3580 ESEYRYLLTG
+3580 EEEYRFLLTG
-3590 PTGSVPANA
+3590 PTGSAPTNA
-3599 MANPAPSWLTDSSWA
+3599 PANPAPSWMTDSSWA
-3614 EILFLHAHLPTFAG
+3614 EVLFLSTHLPTFAG
-3628 FADHVQAN
+3628 FAQHVRDHLP
-3636 IEHYRALFDSNEAD
+3636 HYKDLFDSNEAD
-3650 TYPLAAE
+3650 IFPLAGE
-3657 WAEKAT
+3657 WREKAT
-3663 PLQRLVI
+3663 PMQRLI
-3670 VRCFRMD
+3670 VMRCFRVD

-3682 IQHYVEHF
+3682 IQHFIEHY
-3690 MGERYIIVPQFDLMD
+3690 MGNRYIVVPQFDLMD
-3705 AYKDSD
+3705 AYKDSN

-3722 GSDPMNDLLRFAETM
+3722 GSDPMSDLLRFAETM
-3737 RMSKRLD
+3737 RMLKRLD

-3751 QGKKAEELISSGRER
+3751 QGKKAEELIRCSREK
-3766 GQWIL
+3766 GQWVL

-3783 TLESIVESFTVE
+3783 TLELIVESFTPE
-3795 TVKKEFRLWL
+3795 TVKKDFRLWL
-3805 TSMPSSSFPVS
+3805 TSMPSDSFPVA
-3816 VLQIAVK
+3816 VLQTAVK

-3842 FTAQDLEEEAK
+3842 FTSEDLEQEEK
-3853 PVEFKKFVFA
+3853 PAEFKKMVFA

-3870 IQERRKFGS
+3870 IQERRRFGS

-3902 FLPMYDTIPYDVLK
+3902 FLSMYDSIPYDVLT

-3935 CLMTLIQHFINP
+3935 CLMTLIQHFVNP
-3947 GVLENGYAF
+3947 EVLKDRYAF
-3956 SPSTLYHTIVPGNRK
+3956 SPSGIYHTLQPGSRK
-3971 QYLDYL
+3971 HYLDYL

-3984 QPEVFGLHEN
+3984 QPEIFGLHEN

-4000 QNTTHSILSTV
+4000 QNTAHSILSTV
-4011 LSLESRGGAGA
+4011 LALESRGGA
-4022 SASSREHL
+4022 STSLSSREQL
-4030 LTETAAEIA
+4030 LTATATEIA
-4039 SKLPPPFDTAAFS
+4039 AKLPQLFDMATFAS
-4052 TKYPT
+4052 KYPT
-4057 KYEESMNTVLV
+4057 TYEESMNTVLV

-4076 LLRFIHTNLSEFMKA
+4076 LLKFIHTSLAEFLKA
-4091 VRGEVVMSAELEAV
+4091 VRGEVVMSVELEAV
-4105 GESFFVNSVPAS
+4105 GSSFFVNSVPAS

-4132 LDDLVRRTRF
+4132 LEDLLRRVRF
-4142 IVDWYEQGPPAAFWF
+4142 IADWCANGPPAAFWF

-4168 GTLQNYARQV
+4168 GTLQNHARKVQQAV
-4178 HEAIDRISFE
+4178 DSISFR
-4188 FQLQSPSVQP
+4188 FDLQDESLDHKTV
-4198 ATAPRPEKGA
+4198 PRPDKGV
-4208 LVYGMYMEG
+4208 LVYGLYLEG
-4217 ARWDAEQHSLA
+4217 ARWDSVHHSLA
-4228 ESRPKELYVEMPMML
+4228 ESRPKELYVEMPIIL

-4249 RTRNPRDYVCP
+4249 RTRNVKDYVCP

-4271 STTGHSTNFVLPVE
+4271 STTGHSTNFVLPIE
-4285 IPTTVAP
+4285 IPTKVDP
-4292 SHWIERGVACIVSLN
+4292 GHWIERGTACVVSLN

>member
-1 MLRSFLRPEVD
+1 MLRSFLRPQSRE
-12 GKVEPA
+12 KEEAA
-18 GNAGAHSHCSKTERA
+18 GLHSSMATRGAAC
-33 PPCATDAESHRFNDA
+33 CDADVESHRIST
-48 EEGEENAAFS
+48 AAGADS
-58 ADDAHN
+58 AAAVP
-64 QHAAAAAAADNT
+64 AAAAAHAAS
-76 KKPSLPVSSTY
+76 SLPVSSTY
-87 KESSLLFPTANP
+87 KEFSLLFPTACSL
-99 FTFEPKVQVPYAY
+99 TFEPKVQVPYAY
-112 KRGRMPRD
+112 KRGRVPRD

-132 QNVNHLLEVSGLTWG
+132 QNVNHLLEVSGLTWEV
-147 LLARRS
+147 LARRS
-153 ARSLPLEIF
+153 AQSLPLEIF
-162 DDTTYDCRNPSEWMA
+162 DDTSFDCRNPSEWMA
-177 MAASAATPAAR
+177 MAASAPTAAAR

-193 GVFHREDTDTFE
+193 GVFHNTATDVFE

-211 VGWAEDT
+211 VSWAEET
-218 NTLQLHWG
+218 NTLQLRWG
-226 ATDEDSLF
+226 ATDEAAKSA
-234 SAADAHPAAAS
+234 SQGSSVPTAADA
-245 AVSTTA
+245 VS
-251 AVPLPRIF
+251 LPRIF
-259 VRFMAED
+259 VRFIAED
-266 PVLYVQRLI
+266 PIVYVQRLI

-311 RLRYLGTD
+311 RLRHLGTD
-319 IPQLSSAAFPEV
+319 IPQLSPAAFPEV
-331 ADRVERLVSEITL
+331 AERVEHLISEITL

-355 HDRITKDP
+355 RDRITKDEA
-363 SVGRMVSNSTH
+363 VARLVSNSTH
-374 MDPEE
+374 MDPEA
-379 LQQGP
+379 LLQGP
-384 NVAVDRSELGDP
+384 NVAVDRSERGDP
-396 ATVIAVEDD
+396 TTVIAVEDGD
-405 NFCFADREEAFTFGT
+405 FNFVEREEAFTFAT

-439 KVLEGS
+439 KVLEDS

-457 AVFAQRQKDHLA
+457 AVFAKRQKDHLA
-469 RTSRH
+469 CMSRQ
-474 LKEEWMPH
+474 LKEEWMPR

-515 KFFTTVRFM
+515 KFFTTVKFM

-545 EVTDFTVTVEDMN
+545 EVTNFTVKVENMN

-583 VEADGHFSYSISFAD
+583 VEADGRFSYSISFSD
-598 FEGAIVELFNAAIV
+598 FEAAIVELFNDAIV

-621 RYVMTQYFWSRDGDG
+621 RYVMTQYFWSRDGEG
-636 PFLDSVK
+636 PFLESVT

-652 RERVQT
+652 RERVQR
-658 AVRNSLVPLQTYLN
+658 AVRASLVPLETYLH
-672 TYDELLPLIRLDQA
+672 TYDELLPLIQLDQA
-686 QFVKEYAE
+686 QFIKDYAE
-694 AGHSMEEMKEEIAQ
+694 AGHNMEEMKEEIAQ

-716 AGRLPLFLTVG
+716 AERLPLFLTVG

-749 LVMRLIGKT
+749 QVMRLIGKR
-758 GKDEAVYVRNEF
+758 GKEEAVHVRSEF

-779 TPQSPEKLF
+779 TPQSPEKLY
-788 ELLSFMDTIGDQ
+788 ELLSFMDTVGDQ
-800 VTDLTEHIAEVR
+800 VAELSQHIAEVR

-836 IGWPRQLALRSHAVR
+836 IGWPRQLALRSQTVR

-857 HEELHSGL
+857 REELHSGL
-865 QKRQEEFSK
+865 QKRQEEFAK

-884 TFSKHTDAAEAD
+884 TFSKHTDAAEAA

-914 EARALNGDQRLFGDK
+914 EARAINSDQRLFGDK
-929 LSDYRNVFE
+929 LADYRNVFE

-957 ESYRRWHTD
+957 ESYRRWHSD

-977 ATVASASKTMATL
+977 ATVASASKTMASL
-990 SRTFKDKDAMLRI
+990 SKTFKDKAAMLRI
-1003 VEGVKSSVEQFKPW
+1003 VEDVKSGVGCFKPW
-1017 VPILSSLRH
+1017 VPILTSLLQP
-1026 HGMKERHW
+1026 GMKERHW
-1034 TGLSEKLGM
+1034 AGLSEKLGM
-1043 ALVPGDTLMVL
+1043 SLVPGGTLMVL

-1062 HHEAVIRY
+1062 HHDTIVSY

-1075 KESQIETAL
+1075 KESQIETTL
-1084 KEMRAKWESKSFI
+1084 KDMRAKWETKCFVI
-1097 IEQYKETGTYI
+1097 APYKETGTFI

-1131 SPFKAYFE
+1131 SPFKGYFE

-1145 ERSLNLISDTLEQ
+1145 ERSLNLVSDTLEQ

-1170 PILNSEDIAMQLP
+1170 PILNSADIAMQLP
-1183 RLSALFEKVDRTWRR
+1183 RLSTLFEKVDRTWRR
-1198 IMGNAHSQPNV
+1198 VMGNAHAQPNV
-1209 LEYCIGTSKLLDH
+1209 LEYCMSTNKLLDH

-1255 DEELLEILSQAKEV
+1255 DEGLLEILSQAKEV
-1269 RRIDANIS
+1269 RRIDANIG
-1277 KLFENIQRLQWN
+1277 KLFEGIQCLQWN
-1289 NVGPVKDTADSGNSS
+1289 SVHPS
-1304 TNSTAVA
+1304 TETD
-1311 MAEEAA
+1311 
-1317 GAKKG
+1317 
-1322 GGEPEGTAVAASAA
+1322 AVAATANNTDNSNNNNTSGSAETPTSDGTEDQKRASAPAAAA
-1336 VDGAVDTITGF
+1336 VVDTITGF
-1347 YSVEGEYIAAVT
+1347 YSVEGEYIPAVA
-1359 PVVPLG
+1359 PVVPQG
-1365 NVEDWLKLV
+1365 NVEEWLKLV
-1374 EKMMKDSVHAQV
+1374 EKMMKDGVHAQV
-1386 KEAVD
+1386 RGAVD

-1412 VAQVYWTHGCEEALA
+1412 VAQVYWTQGCEEALT
-1427 TKGTVDDFA
+1427 TKNKVDDFA

-1441 QLRQLVEV
+1441 QLLQLVEV

-1475 VDNMQADKVSNIQ
+1475 VDSMQAGHVASTQ

-1498 YFEQSDNL
+1498 YFERNDNL
-1506 CHIRQVDASFV
+1506 CHIRQVDAHFI

-1561 KTETTKDLAKALAKQ
+1561 KTETVKDLAKAVAKQ

-1632 STKQYRI
+1632 LTKQYRI

-1685 YAMIGEI
+1685 YAMIAEI

-1743 KRECPDGDED
+1743 KCECPDGDED

-1764 VPKFLKDDTLLF
+1764 VPKFLKDDILLF

-1790 SSDYGVMTQALA
+1790 GSDYGAVTQALTTA
-1802 TVITGAQ
+1802 ITDARQ
-1809 QQAVPAFVHK
+1809 QPVPAFVQK

-1844 TAFTALQRALSD
+1844 ATFTALQRALSD
-1856 CAARQSKGE
+1856 CAVRQGTGE
-1865 NVGGRSFQKV
+1865 GVGGRSFQKV
-1875 YTHICNPKSVT
+1875 FTHICNPKSVT

-1904 LCVLFRCAAR
+1904 LCVLFRLAAK
-1914 YGDEGN
+1914 YGEEGN
-1920 MIGKHWVMF
+1920 MVGKHWVIF

-1986 MIYLDPAT
+1986 MVYLDPAT
-1994 CVPISALIA
+1994 CVPISALID
-2003 SWAASLPA
+2003 SWTASLPA
-2011 YMDTQ
+2011 FMEAQ
-2016 REQLS
+2016 RGQLGA
-2021 QLASLYVAELVEFVR
+2021 LAALYVEELVQFVR

-2041 EYVASNTSG
+2041 EYIASTTSG
-2050 LVRAFFRMMDGY
+2050 LVHAFFRMMDGY
-2062 VKSLEKAAS
+2062 VQGLEKAQCA
-2071 GPEQAGFLGEVVL
+2071 AGERGAALLSTAVP
-2084 PLFFFSLVWSVGATC
+2084 PLFFFSLVWSIGATC
-2099 DEEGRQLFAAKLR
+2099 DEAGRLLFAAKLR
-2112 EMAAVNGHVAYLPAV
+2112 EMAAANSHTSHLPPA
-2127 EEDDGSNRNS
+2127 EDSSNNDGD
-2137 SSSGFLYDYCYRYD
+2137 FLYDYYYRYED
-2151 INAGTA
+2151 GS
-2157 GDEGAA
+2157 
-2163 AEIGG
+2163 GG
-2168 GGDGKTNGAA
+2168 GSGSVEDGTTEGGSDGKADA
-2178 AAAPAGRWV
+2178 VPAIASGWV
-2187 HWMQDTP
+2187 HWMQDRP
-2194 IFNIPTGTRFD
+2194 AFNIPAGTRFD

-2210 TIDSTRQ
+2210 TIDNTRQ
-2217 NYILHHLMSS
+2217 NHVLQHLMSQ

-2272 VLQASMM
+2272 VLQDSLM

-2293 VGKHFLIFIDD
+2293 AGKHFLIFVDD

-2309 PEKFGAQPPL
+2309 PEKYGAQPPI

-2337 IKWSSIIDCSLAL
+2337 VKWSSIIDCSLAL

-2359 SRISNRLMRYF
+2359 SRVSNRFMRYF

-2379 DVSKRT
+2379 NTSMRT
-2385 ILHAILSGMLMQR
+2385 ILRAILSGMLTQR
-2398 GLMEEFSA
+2398 GLTEQLGTISSA
-2406 VSSSMVDSTLRVFT
+2406 MVDSTLRVFA

-2449 YAADKSVLQS
+2449 YAADKAVLQS
-2459 ETSFVRLW
+2459 ETLLARLW
-2467 MHETQRVFYDRLIN
+2467 MHEMQRVFYDRLIN
-2481 DSDKSQFIEFLD
+2481 DNDKNQFIDFLNA
-2493 EELETMGVDGTY
+2493 ELQTMGVGGSYTDL
-2505 PEIVAADRLI
+2505 VAADRLI
-2515 FGDMLSSKD
+2515 FGDMLNDKG
-2524 VYEQITDMHT
+2524 VYEQITDMPALST
-2534 LTTGMNGF
+2534 RMNDI
-2542 LETYNEENEA
+2542 LEAYNEENEV

-2592 LTRLACSLIPEMEI
+2592 LTRLACSLIPEMEV
-2606 FTIELTKNYGVKD
+2606 FTVELTKSYGVKD
-2619 WHESL
+2619 WHENL
-2624 AKLLLECGKDE
+2624 AKLLLECGKDD
-2635 KKCTFL
+2635 KKRTFL
-2641 FSDTQLVHPIFLEDV
+2641 FSDTQLVHPTFLEDV

-2674 ELINDKFRGVCISE
+2674 ELINEKFRSVCVSE
-2688 NLPTTK
+2688 SLPTTK

-2721 FRNRLR
+2721 FRSRLR
-2727 MFPALIACCTIDWF
+2727 MFPSLIACCTIDWF

-2750 SVATAQLTAVD
+2750 SVAKAQLTAD
-2761 ATTTSSSNNTRGG
+2761 DGTTSGAADG
-2774 GQEEE
+2774 E
-2779 EINSETAAALADSF
+2779 SEMSAEAVATLANCV
-2793 QGVHLLAAEVTE
+2793 QGVHRLAAEVTE

-2810 TRRRSYVTPTSYL
+2810 MRRRSYVTPTSYL
-2823 TLLSNFKLMVAAK
+2823 TLLSNFKLMAAAK
-2836 RRFIHEQRGRLE
+2836 RRFLREQRGRLE
-2848 KGLEKLRE
+2848 KGLDKLRG
-2856 TEAQVAGLEAQLKA
+2856 TEAQVADLETQLKA

-2882 QAMME
+2882 SAMME

-2909 ASTKAEECAAM
+2909 ASAKTEECATM

-2925 DRLAEAEPALIEAV
+2925 ERLAEAEPALIEAV
-2939 KVLSKIKAAEISE
+2939 KVLSKIKASEISE
-2952 LNKYT
+2952 LNKYA

-2983 YTGPPGGRKVPDWW
+2983 FSGPPGERKVADWW

-3002 YMKDANRLLDVL
+3002 YMKDANRLLDLL

-3024 RDAMDMALMDKV
+3024 RDAMDMALMEKV

-3043 EFQPEKVKTVS
+3043 EFQPEKVKSVS

-3080 RERLAAAEAELA
+3080 REKLASAEAELA

-3098 HTTQATLD
+3098 HETQATLD
-3106 RVVASVA
+3106 RVVASVM
-3113 ALEREYN
+3113 ALEKEYN
-3120 EAVDTQAALE
+3120 DAVNTQAALE
-3130 AEVEATSRKLNRA
+3130 AEVETTSRRLSRA
-3143 GRLIDGLGGEKT
+3143 GRLIAGLGGEKT
-3155 RWVRLVEKYEEQ
+3155 RWVRLVEQYKEQ
-3167 ERYVVGD
+3167 EQYVVGD

-3194 ELRQR
+3194 ELRRQ
-3199 WKAQLSS
+3199 WKAQLSA
-3206 AGVETSTEFDLVSTS
+3206 AGVETSKEFDLVSTS

-3236 TDGLSTEN
+3236 TDALSTEN

-3263 ANTWVRNIHKNDNL
+3263 ANAWVRNIHKDDNL
-3277 QICKASNDKFMKT
+3277 QLCKASSDKFMKT

-3299 PCLVENVGESLDAAL
+3299 PCLIENVGESLDAAL
-3314 EPVLLQNIFMIGSM
+3314 EPVLLKNIFMIGST

-3340 DNNFKLYLTTK
+3340 DRNFKLYLTTR

-3384 TVEKERNDLEQEKQR
+3384 TVEKECNDLEQEKQR

-3407 NRELKNLQENILVLL
+3407 NRELKNLQESILVLL

-3433 ELIITLE
+3433 ELILTLE

-3451 ELGKAKETER
+3451 ELAKAKETER

-3469 YRPHAER
+3469 YRPYAER
-3476 GSLLFFCASQLAIVD
+3476 GSLLFFCASQLATVD

-3503 LFLNT
+3503 LFLNA
-3508 VDNAEQPVAAED
+3508 VDNAEQPVAAAD
-3520 GEGDVT
+3520 GAGDTT
-3526 SDGRNLVEVRVQNL
+3526 SDGRSLVEARVHNL

-3545 YSFYSNVCRS
+3545 YSFYGNVCRS

-3563 FSFYLCT
+3563 FSFYLCA

-3575 RGEMV
+3575 NGEIV
-3580 ESEYRYLLTG
+3580 ETEFRYLLTG
-3590 PTGSVPANA
+3590 PTGSALADA
-3599 MANPAPSWLTDSSWA
+3599 MTNPAPSWLTDSSWA
-3614 EILFLHAHLPTFAG
+3614 EISFLHTHLPTFAG
-3628 FADHVQAN
+3628 FADHVRTN
-3636 IEHYRALFDSNEAD
+3636 ISHYRALFDSNEAD
-3650 TYPLAAE
+3650 TYPLAGE
-3657 WAEKAT
+3657 WAAKAT
-3663 PLQRLVI
+3663 PMQRLI
-3670 VRCFRMD
+3670 VMRCFRMD
-3677 KVAPA
+3677 KLAPA
-3682 IQHYVEHF
+3682 IQHFIEHY
-3690 MGERYIIVPQFDLMD
+3690 MGERYVIAPQFDLMD

-3751 QGKKAEELISSGRER
+3751 QGKKAEELIRCGREK

-3795 TVKKEFRLWL
+3795 TVKREFRLWL
-3805 TSMPSSSFPVS
+3805 TSMPSSSFPVA
-3816 VLQIAVK
+3816 VLQTAVK

-3830 GLRANVTRSYYG
+3830 GLRANVTRSYYA
-3842 FTAQDLEEEAK
+3842 FTPEDLEADAK
-3853 PVEFKKFVFA
+3853 PDEFKKMVFA
-3863 LCLFHGV
+3863 FCLFHGV

-3889 DSDRNVCL
+3889 DSDRKVCL

-3902 FLPMYDTIPYDVLK
+3902 FLSMYDTIPYDVLT

-3930 DWDRR
+3930 NWDRR
-3935 CLMTLIQHFINP
+3935 CLMTLIQHFISP
-3947 GVLENGYAF
+3947 GVLEEGYAF
-3956 SPSTLYHTIVPGNRK
+3956 SPSGLYHTIEPGNRNH
-3971 QYLDYL
+3971 YLNYL

-3984 QPEVFGLHEN
+3984 QPEIFGLHEN

-4000 QNTTHSILSTV
+4000 QNTTHNILSTV
-4011 LSLESRGGAGA
+4011 LTLESHGGVGA
-4022 SASSREHL
+4022 SASSREQL
-4030 LTETAAEIA
+4030 LTATAAEIA
-4039 SKLPPPFDTAAFS
+4039 EKLPQPFDMVAFS
-4052 TKYPT
+4052 AKYPT

-4076 LLRFIHTNLSEFMKA
+4076 LLRFIHANLSEFRKA

-4105 GESFFVNSVPAS
+4105 GASFFVNSVPAS

-4132 LDDLVRRTRF
+4132 VDDLVRRTGS
-4142 IVDWYEQGPPAAFWF
+4142 IAEWYEQGPPAAFWF
-4157 GGFFFPQAFLT
+4157 GSFFFPQAFLT

-4178 HEAIDRISFE
+4178 HEAIDRISFQ
-4188 FQLQSPSVQP
+4188 FQLQLPSVQP
-4198 ATAPRPEKGA
+4198 TTATRPAKGA
-4208 LVYGMYMEG
+4208 LVYGLYMEG
-4217 ARWDAEQHSLA
+4217 ARWDAEQRSLA

-4243 LDPVVN
+4243 LDPVVD
-4249 RTRNPRDYVCP
+4249 RTRNLQDYLCP

-4271 STTGHSTNFVLPVE
+4271 STTGHSTNFVLPIE
-4285 IPTTVAP
+4285 IPTTVAPP
-4292 SHWIERGVACIVSLN
+4292 SHWIERGVACVVSLN

>member
-1 MLRSFLRPEVD
+1 MLQSFLRPQSGATTVATGDEV
-12 GKVEPA
+12 EQTAPA
-18 GNAGAHSHCSKTERA
+18 RGSMMESHHRDAQRSTNAAAFAASESSAAATGNADTGE
-33 PPCATDAESHRFNDA
+33 ATAL
-48 EEGEENAAFS
+48 AA
-58 ADDAHN
+58 
-64 QHAAAAAAADNT
+64 
-76 KKPSLPVSSTY
+76 LPVSSVY
-87 KESSLLFPTANP
+87 KESALRFPTASP
-99 FTFEPKVQVPYAY
+99 GTFEPKVQVPYAY

-132 QNVNHLLEVSGLTWG
+132 ESVDRLLQVSGLTWEA
-147 LLARRS
+147 LARRS
-153 ARSLPLEIF
+153 AQSLPLEIF
-162 DDTTYDCRNPSEWMA
+162 DDTSYDCRNPSEWMA
-177 MAASAATPAAR
+177 MAAMAPTQASR

-193 GVFHREDTDTFE
+193 GVYYCKDQDSFE

-211 VGWAEDT
+211 IGWAEDT
-218 NTLQLHWG
+218 NTIRLYWG
-226 ATDEDSLF
+226 
-234 SAADAHPAAAS
+234 SAP
-245 AVSTTA
+245 TTA
-251 AVPLPRIF
+251 RSSYSDGAGAAGTSDGGGTGTAAYEEAGEPVATLPRIF
-259 VRFMAED
+259 VRFLAED
-266 PVLYVQRLI
+266 PIVYVQRLVS
-275 HAHTQRHKA
+275 AHTQRQKT
-284 TSWII
+284 TSWIL
-289 YRLCCDSMPVTNLE
+289 YRLCCDSMLVASLE

-311 RLRYLGTD
+311 RLRHLGTD
-319 IPQLSSAAFPEV
+319 IPQLSPAEFPDV
-331 ADRVERLVSEITL
+331 AERVERLISEITL
-344 EWKRSHNRLLL
+344 EWQRSHNRLLL
-355 HDRITKDP
+355 RDRIRIDE
-363 SVGRMVSNSTH
+363 SVARMVVNSTH

-379 LQQGP
+379 LLRGP
-384 NVAVDRSELGDP
+384 NLAVDRSDMGDP
-396 ATVIAVEDD
+396 STVICVEGDGFVFD
-405 NFCFADREEAFTFGT
+405 EQEQAFTFAT

-426 VVQALTGVRRECM
+426 VVQALTGVQRECM

-445 LFDLPKERQLPL
+445 LFNLPKERQMPL
-457 AVFAQRQKDHLA
+457 ESFVKCQREHLA
-469 RTSRH
+469 SASRQ
-474 LKEEWMPH
+474 LKEEWLPRI
-482 MCETIVAS
+482 CETIVSS

-500 IREAKQNIYEMSKLK
+500 TREAKQSVYEMSKLK
-515 KFFTTVRFM
+515 KFFVTVKFM
-524 MEDTLFQL
+524 MEDMLFQL
-532 VYNSLQSFTDFFE
+532 VYSSLHSFADFFE
-545 EVTDFTVTVEDMN
+545 EVSDFTVTVQDMN
-558 NVKNAWPGSDADDC
+558 NVVNAWPGSDADDC

-583 VEADGHFSYSISFAD
+583 MEKDGHFSYSISFDD
-598 FEGAIVELFNAAIV
+598 FEAAIV
-612 CTESVPQVE
+612 DLFNDAIACTESIPHVE
-621 RYVMTQYFWSRDGDG
+621 RYVMTQYFWSRDGEG

-643 KEEEHVCAL
+643 KEEEHVCLL

-658 AVRNSLVPLQTYLN
+658 AVRTSLVPLQTYLN

-686 QFVKEYAE
+686 EFIKKYAE
-694 AGHSMEEMKEEIAQ
+694 AGHSMDEMKEEIAQ
-708 HLRAKKSL
+708 HLRAKKNL
-716 AGRLPLFLTVG
+716 AERLPLFLTVG

-737 YLMSMKEEELAK
+737 YLMSMKEEELAR

-758 GKDEAVYVRNEF
+758 GKEEAVYVREAF
-770 TRLLQTIEK
+770 TRMVNTIEK
-779 TPQSPEKLF
+779 TPQSPEKLY
-788 ELLSFMDTIGDQ
+788 ELYAFMDGMGEQ
-800 VTDLTEHIAEVR
+800 VAELVEHIAEVR
-812 QCYTILDGFQFELT
+812 QCYSILDGFQFELS

-857 HEELHSGL
+857 QEELHSGL

-884 TFSKHTDAAEAD
+884 TFSKHTEAAEAD

-914 EARALNGDQRLFGDK
+914 EARSINSDQRLFGDK

-957 ESYRRWHTD
+957 ESYRRWHAD

-977 ATVASASKTMATL
+977 STVTAAFKTMVNLAK
-990 SRTFKDKDAMLRI
+990 TFKDKAALLKI
-1003 VEGVKSSVEQFKPW
+1003 VEEVKTAVEGFKPW
-1017 VPILSSLRH
+1017 VSFLTSLRH
-1026 HGMKERHW
+1026 PGMRERHW
-1034 TGLSEKLGM
+1034 TGLSQKLGM
-1043 ALVPGDTLMVL
+1043 KLVPGDTLMLL
-1054 EDCAPLLA
+1054 EDCEPLLA
-1062 HHEAVIRY
+1062 HRDTIISY

-1075 KESQIETAL
+1075 KESQIEMTL
-1084 KEMRAKWESKSFI
+1084 KDMRAKWETKCFI
-1097 IEQYKETGTYI
+1097 IEAYKETGTYI
-1108 LKDTSDVVE
+1108 LKDTSEVVE

-1123 NLTQQLQF
+1123 NLVQQLQF
-1131 SPFKAYFE
+1131 SPFKGYFE
-1139 EAITDW
+1139 ESITDW
-1145 ERSLNLISDTLEQ
+1145 ERSLNLISDILEQ

-1183 RLSALFEKVDRTWRR
+1183 RLSTLFEKVDRTWRR
-1198 IMGNAHSQPNV
+1198 VMGNAHAQPNA
-1209 LEYCIGTSKLLDH
+1209 LEYCIGTNKLLDH

-1269 RRIDANIS
+1269 RRIDPNIA
-1277 KLFENIQRLQWN
+1277 KLFEGMHRLQWKSIHPDEARAPDAGGEECRDG
-1289 NVGPVKDTADSGNSS
+1289 VTAD
-1304 TNSTAVA
+1304 V
-1311 MAEEAA
+1311 E
-1317 GAKKG
+1317 
-1322 GGEPEGTAVAASAA
+1322 
-1336 VDGAVDTITGF
+1336 TITGF
-1347 YSVEGEYIAAVT
+1347 YSGEGEYIPAVKS
-1359 PVVPLG
+1359 VVPHG
-1365 NVEDWLKLV
+1365 NVEEWLKLL

-1386 KEAVD
+1386 KRAFG

-1412 VAQVYWTHGCEEALA
+1412 VAQIYWTQGCEEALT
-1427 TKGTVDDFA
+1427 TKGEVDGYA
-1436 KVLDK
+1436 KVLDR

-1456 VQQIN
+1456 MQQIN

-1475 VDNMQADKVSNIQ
+1475 VDSMQAAKVSSMQ
-1488 SFEWIKQLRF
+1488 SFEWMKQLRF
-1498 YFEQSDNL
+1498 YFDHSDGF
-1506 CHIRQVDASFV
+1506 CHIRQVDTHFV

-1587 YLSMGKFFKGLAWTG
+1587 YRSMGRFFKGLAWTG

-1639 LFEESDIVVDPTH
+1639 LFEESDILVDPTH

-1698 YLKARA
+1698 YQKARA

-1743 KRECPDGDED
+1743 KQERPDGDED

-1764 VPKFLKDDTLLF
+1764 VPKFLKDDILLF
-1776 EGIISDLFPGIALP
+1776 DGIISDLFPGTALP
-1790 SSDYGVMTQALA
+1790 QSDYGAVVQALTTA
-1802 TVITGAQ
+1802 ITEAHQ
-1809 QQAVPAFVHK
+1809 QPVSAFVQK

-1824 DITTLR
+1824 DITMLR

-1844 TAFTALQRALSD
+1844 ASFTTLQRALTD
-1856 CAARQSKGE
+1856 CATRQAKGNDFGAR
-1865 NVGGRSFQKV
+1865 RIQKV
-1875 YTHICNPKSVT
+1875 FTHICNPKSVT

-1920 MIGKHWVMF
+1920 LIGKHWVMF

-1960 MNRDMTMMFEVEDL
+1960 MSRDMTMMFEVEDL

-2003 SWAASLPA
+2003 SWISALPP
-2011 YMDTQ
+2011 YLESQ
-2016 REQLS
+2016 RETLKR
-2021 QLASLYVAELVEFVR
+2021 LANTYVEELVQLVR
-2036 GGAVR
+2036 SGAVH
-2041 EYVASNTSG
+2041 EYVTSTTSG
-2050 LVRAFFRMMDGY
+2050 LVHSFFHMMEGY
-2062 VKSLEKAAS
+2062 VKSFEVAKSAS
-2071 GPEQAGFLGEVVL
+2071 GQLQVSPERLAVMAGAVP
-2084 PLFFFSLVWSVGATC
+2084 PLFFFSVVWSIGATC
-2099 DEEGRQLFAAKLR
+2099 DEAGRQLFSATVWRLA
-2112 EMAAVNGHVAYLPAV
+2112 EANGDTHWLPLLPA
-2127 EEDDGSNRNS
+2127 EDTSGS
-2137 SSSGFLYDYCYRYD
+2137 GGAEVFLYDYVYRYD
-2151 INAGTA
+2151 PAGVMVEDA
-2157 GDEGAA
+2157 SVAA
-2163 AEIGG
+2163 D
-2168 GGDGKTNGAA
+2168 GDGGTG
-2178 AAAPAGRWV
+2178 APALSPSVAGKWV
-2187 HWMQDTP
+2187 SWMCEQPTLE
-2194 IFNIPTGTRFD
+2194 IPDGTRFD
-2205 DILVP
+2205 DIIVP

-2217 NYILHHLMSS
+2217 NYVLQHLMAQ

-2237 GTGKSIAL
+2237 GTGKSISL
-2245 ARLVLGGGMPSSFL
+2245 ARLVLGGGMPANFL
-2259 GLNFTFSAQTKCT
+2259 GLSFTFSAQTKCT
-2272 VLQASMM
+2272 VLQNSLM

-2293 VGKHFLIFIDD
+2293 AGKHFLIFIDD

-2309 PEKFGAQPPL
+2309 PEKYGAQPPV

-2326 AQGGFYTFTGG
+2326 AQGGFYNFTGG

-2359 SRISNRLMRYF
+2359 SRVSNRFMRYF

-2379 DVSKRT
+2379 DMSKRT
-2385 ILHAILSGMLMQR
+2385 ILQAILAGGLAQSGLADR
-2398 GLMEEFSA
+2398 LANVASA
-2406 VSSSMVDSTLRVFT
+2406 VVDSTLRVFR
-2420 KCIQTYLPTPAHVHY
+2420 KCTQVFLPTPAHVHY

-2441 VMRVFPML
+2441 VMRVFPLL
-2449 YAADKSVLQS
+2449 YTAEKSVLQS
-2459 ETSFVRLW
+2459 EESIVRLW
-2467 MHETQRVFYDRLIN
+2467 MHEMQRVFYDRLV
-2481 DSDKSQFIEFLD
+2481 DATDKGLFIEYLNA
-2493 EELETMGVDGTY
+2493 ELPSMGVNKSY
-2505 PEIVAADRLI
+2505 NEVVKADRLI
-2515 FGDMLSSKD
+2515 FADVLSDKG
-2524 VYEQITDMHT
+2524 VYEQITDMNA
-2534 LTTGMNGF
+2534 LTARMNEL
-2542 LETYNEENEA
+2542 LETYNDENEV

-2569 CRVLKQPNGHC
+2569 SRVLRLPNGHC

-2592 LTRLACSLIPEMEI
+2592 LTRLACSLIAEMEV
-2606 FTIELTKNYGVKD
+2606 FTIELSKNFGVKE

-2635 KKCTFL
+2635 KKRTFL
-2641 FSDTQLVHPIFLEDV
+2641 FADTQLVHPTFLEDV

-2665 PNLFEDQDL
+2665 PNLFEDQDI
-2674 ELINDKFRGVCISE
+2674 ELINDKFRGVCLSE

-2721 FRNRLR
+2721 FRSRLR
-2727 MFPALIACCTIDWF
+2727 MFPSLIACCTIDWF

-2750 SVATAQLTAVD
+2750 SVAAAQLNAGDVTDVMVAASHADLPGCFQAVHR
-2761 ATTTSSSNNTRGG
+2761 A
-2774 GQEEE
+2774 
-2779 EINSETAAALADSF
+2779 
-2793 QGVHLLAAEVTE
+2793 AAEVTE

-2823 TLLSNFKLMVAAK
+2823 SLLSNFKTMAAAK
-2836 RRFIHEQRGRLE
+2836 RRFVREQRGRLE
-2848 KGLEKLRE
+2848 KGLEKLRH
-2856 TEAQVAGLEAQLKA
+2856 TEVQVAELEAQLKA
-2870 QQPVLEAKKVEI
+2870 QQPVLVQKKAEI
-2882 QAMME
+2882 QSMME
-2887 RLTVDRKDA
+2887 RLTVDRKEA
-2896 AVTET
+2896 AVKE
-2901 AARKEEAE
+2901 ADARREEAE
-2909 ASTKAEECAAM
+2909 ASVKAEECAKM

-2925 DRLAEAEPALIEAV
+2925 DRLAEAEPALAEAV

-2952 LNKYT
+2952 LNKYA

-2983 YTGPPGGRKVPDWW
+2983 YSGPPGGRKVPDWW

-3002 YMKDANRLLDVL
+3002 YMRDANRLLDLL

-3024 RDAMDMALMDKV
+3024 REAMDTALMEKV

-3043 EFQPEKVKTVS
+3043 EFQPEKVRAVS

-3080 RERLAAAEAELA
+3080 RERLAATEAELA

-3098 HTTQATLD
+3098 RATQATLD
-3106 RVVASVA
+3106 RVIAAVA
-3113 ALEREYN
+3113 ALEKEYDDALN
-3120 EAVDTQAALE
+3120 AQAALE
-3130 AEVEATSRKLNRA
+3130 AEVERTSLKLQRA
-3143 GRLIDGLGGEKT
+3143 ARLIDGLGGEKG
-3155 RWVRLVEKYEEQ
+3155 RWTTLVEQYKEHECYI
-3167 ERYVVGD
+3167 VGD
-3174 MVVAAATVAY
+3174 MVIAAATVAY
-3184 CGPLTAPYRQ
+3184 CGPLTAPYRNDV
-3194 ELRQR
+3194 RQQ
-3199 WKAQLSS
+3199 WKAHLT
-3206 AGVETSTEFDLVSTS
+3206 AANVETSAEFDLVSTS
-3221 GDAVKIQEWQLCGLP
+3221 GDAVQIQEWQLCGLP
-3236 TDGLSTEN
+3236 TDALSTEN

-3263 ANTWVRNIHKNDNL
+3263 ANAWVRNIHRNDNL
-3277 QICKASNDKFMKT
+3277 QVCKASNDKFMKT

-3299 PCLVENVGESLDAAL
+3299 PCLIENVGESLDAAL
-3314 EPVLLQNIFMIGSM
+3314 EPLLLKNIFLIGSTS
-3328 PHVRIG
+3328 HVRIG

-3340 DNNFKLYLTTK
+3340 DRNFKLYLTTK
-3351 LPNPT
+3351 LPNPV

-3384 TVEKERNDLEQEKQR
+3384 TVEKERNDLELEKQR

-3407 NRELKNLQENILVLL
+3407 NCELKDLQANILVLL
-3422 EEAEGDILEQE
+3422 EQAEGDILEQE

-3440 KSKAKSTEINE
+3440 KSKAKSIEINE
-3451 ELGKAKETER
+3451 ELGKAKAMET
-3461 VIDETRNR
+3461 VIDETRNK

-3503 LFLNT
+3503 LFLNA
-3508 VDNAEQPVAAED
+3508 VDNAAQVPAAKEVAED
-3520 GEGDVT
+3520 DSGSVEDA
-3526 SDGRNLVEVRVQNL
+3526 VEVRVHNL

-3563 FSFYLCT
+3563 FSFYLCA

-3575 RGEMV
+3575 SGAMV
-3580 ESEYRYLLTG
+3580 DAEYRFLLTG
-3590 PTGSVPANA
+3590 PTGSVPADA
-3599 MANPAPSWLTDSSWA
+3599 LANPASSWMTDSSWA
-3614 EILFLHAHLPTFAG
+3614 EVLFLSKHLSSFAG
-3628 FADHVQAN
+3628 FAEHVRDH
-3636 IEHYRALFDSNEAD
+3636 IEHYKDLFDSNEAD
-3650 TYPLAAE
+3650 TYPLAGE
-3657 WAEKAT
+3657 WREKAT
-3663 PLQRLVI
+3663 PMQRLV
-3670 VRCFRMD
+3670 VMRCFRVD
-3677 KVAPA
+3677 KVALA
-3682 IQHYVEHF
+3682 IQHFIEHY
-3690 MGERYIIVPQFDLMD
+3690 MGSRYIVVPQFDLMD

-3751 QGKKAEELISSGRER
+3751 QGKKAEELIRGAREK
-3766 GQWIL
+3766 GQWVL

-3783 TLESIVESFTVE
+3783 TLESIVESFTLE

-3805 TSMPSSSFPVS
+3805 TSMPSPSFPVA
-3816 VLQIAVK
+3816 VLQTAVK

-3842 FTAQDLEEEAK
+3842 FTPEDLEHEEK
-3853 PVEFKKFVFA
+3853 PAEFKKMVFA

-3902 FLPMYDTIPYDVLK
+3902 FLSLYDSIPYDVLT

-3935 CLMTLIQHFINP
+3935 CLMTLIQHFVHP
-3947 GVLENGYAF
+3947 EVLQDGYAF
-3956 SPSTLYHTIVPGNRK
+3956 SPSGLYHTLEPVSRK
-3971 QYLDYL
+3971 HYLSYL

-3984 QPEVFGLHEN
+3984 QPEIFGLHEN

-4011 LSLESRGGAGA
+4011 LALESRGGAGTT
-4022 SASSREHL
+4022 SSSREQL
-4030 LTETAAEIA
+4030 LTATATEI
-4039 SKLPPPFDTAAFS
+4039 STKLPQLFDMAAFS
-4052 TKYPT
+4052 AKYPT

-4076 LLRFIHTNLSEFMKA
+4076 LLKFIHTSLAEFLKA
-4091 VRGEVVMSAELEAV
+4091 VQGEVVMSAELEDV
-4105 GESFFVNSVPAS
+4105 GSSFFVNSVPVS
-4117 WSALAYPSLKPLSNW
+4117 WSALAYPSLKPLSKW
-4132 LDDLVRRTRF
+4132 VEDLVRRVHF
-4142 IVDWYEQGPPAAFWF
+4142 IADWYAHGPPAAFWF

-4168 GTLQNYARQV
+4168 GTLQNHARKV
-4178 HEAIDRISFE
+4178 HQAIDSISFQ
-4188 FQLQSPSVQP
+4188 FSVQDVSLDHK
-4198 ATAPRPEKGA
+4198 TVPRPDKGA
-4208 LVYGMYMEG
+4208 LVYGLYLEG
-4217 ARWDAEQHSLA
+4217 ARWDSEQHSLT
-4228 ESRPKELYVEMPMML
+4228 ESRPKELYVEMPMVL

-4249 RTRNPRDYVCP
+4249 RTRNAKDYVCP

-4271 STTGHSTNFVLPVE
+4271 STTGHSTNFVLPIE
-4285 IPTTVAP
+4285 IPTKVDPA
-4292 SHWIERGVACIVSLN
+4292 HWIERGTACVVSLH